1 MTSSTTRAFMAKKQ
15 STSFTQVATNLLN
28 VLQGYS
34 KTIRLLLVMLL
45 TLTVTTNA
53 WAEEVTYVFTSKDW
67 AAKIG
72 STAANWK
79 NNKAGAGFSN
89 NGIQVTTNATGANGT
104 SPISYNNIS
113 QIVVTYNTN
122 KSKGNG
128 TLSIKIGDNAVTT
141 NNWQYSGNADGT
153 SANFTSTFDYSSPQ
167 SGKVTLT
174 ANTTTNSI
182 YIVSIKI
189 VTSAGSG
196 STPDPCTTPAVA
208 WNTKP
213 ANGEVG
219 GSMTASVTTN
229 YSNGLTYSSSNQTVA
244 TVTNAG
250 VINYLSAGTTTI
262 TATVTGD
269 GTTICEG
276 PVSVQQEITVT
287 APAGGG
293 GDGECIWELV
303 TDASSLA
310 AGDEIV
316 IAAKDYNYAL
326 STTQNNNNRGQAAI
340 TKSGSTISEP
350 SNSVQILT
358 LEAGNKSNTFAF
370 YDDVNSGYLYAASSG
385 SNYLKTE
392 TKLSDNSSWTVS
404 IDGTATIK
412 ANGTNSRNVMQYNQ
426 SSSLFA
432 CYSSASQ
439 KALVIYKKVCTSSAP
454 TTYAVTYD
462 ENGADSGSVPIDAKS
477 PYEANASVTVLGNT
491 GNLAKTGYTFNG
503 WNTQANGQGTAYS
516 AGSTF
521 DITEDIT
528 LYAQWKAVSYTIT
541 YELDGGTNHA
551 SNPANYTIETATITL
566 QNPTKTGY
574 TFSGWYKE
582 STFTNKLTQ
591 ITNGS
596 TGNLT
601 LYAKWTANKYTITYT
616 DQGDVAFSG
625 THESG
630 YPTQHTY
637 GTATTLKSA
646 TKSGYN
652 FLGWFTTANCSGSA
666 ITQLGATEYT
676 GNITLYAKWEVAI
689 ITYTI
694 TWSIN
699 EETTSETYEQ
709 GATIEFPAVT
719 PCDGMDLVG
728 WTEIENYANETTAPS
743 DLLITATA
751 EKTTT
756 YYAVFAK
763 LVEDS
768 SAPYQL
774 VEADRADWS
783 GKYLIAYNDQTFADG
798 RIGGKT
804 ADGSIGE
811 TGHNIDLSSYIDGN
825 NIPSENGDPYH
836 LNLVSCE
843 GGGYLLQTQDGKYNY
858 YSSNAT
864 GLNANTKKDTAEP
877 YKLNVIFNNSN
888 DIQLALSG
896 DAAGSVFHHNPSD
909 QIFQFY
915 KNASM
920 SPVYLYRQ
928 NEVYRDYSTR
938 CKYTVTFDANGHGEA
953 PESQVVYKNELATEP
968 DEDPQDEGYNFQG
981 WYDNQQCTGNA
992 YDFATPIT
1000 DNITLYAKWTPC
1012 VYTITYKDQ
1021 GNATFSGSHESGNP
1035 TQHTYGTATT
1045 LKGATKTGYTFG
1057 GWYKEAACTNKV
1069 TSLGATEYTANIT
1082 LYAKWTVNSYT
1093 VTWNP
1098 NGGNWGGS
1106 TDSKKDT
1113 YNYGAT
1119 ITKPGDPTRDGYR
1132 FDGWGDVAGTMPA
1145 NNLEYTAQWTPVYTI
1160 TWSAAG
1166 EETTTTVTQGDAV
1179 VLPDTPTSCS
1189 DEYTTFVGWFTD
1201 AAGIETNPS
1210 NDLPG
1215 TQVTASTIPTGN
1227 TTYYAVWA
1235 DGSGNTSTVDELTR
1249 ETTGV
1254 SGTSYTSWSDK
1265 TASSSAVY
1273 AGQSAGGNDAIQLRS
1288 NNSNSG
1294 IITTTSGGKATKVS
1308 VTWNTNTADSRTL
1321 NVYGKNTAYSSP
1333 TDLYGDTAGTLI
1345 GTIVKGSSTELTI
1358 SGDYEYIGLRS
1369 ASGAMYLDEIQ
1380 ITWSSGVD
1388 PTGYISSCCQSK
1400 AVVTVTPQATELTLN
1415 IDGTAST
1422 NVNISQEGAGSGRYH
1437 QPIISPA
1444 EGASL
1449 NWEGEYKKN
1458 AYDLT
1463 FIATQIGTYTIT
1475 ADFTE
1480 TAAACP
1486 RYGTATINVVANPI
1500 LVVSEPTISS
1510 QCGTASVPVAVTIDS
1525 RYLTGSSLTAQ
1536 IATAGNGTFEICKTQ
1551 DGTFATTNLTEIAAG
1566 QDEKASET
1574 IYVRYV
1580 ADVDDITPAVGTLTI
1595 SDSTTTKI
1603 VTLNT
1608 TPTCGTSIR
1617 MTASDANSIR
1627 VTTANGQWTRTQTP
1641 IQLRGAYLLQ
1651 NLEAGQGAKVV
1662 LSSSNSNFKFVKPD
1676 VQSAGTATFE
1686 SEKITTE
1693 TWEQNIHLVYTPATY
1708 NANDTTTIIA
1718 KVITFGGNTE
1728 HASSTMEAYGR
1739 SFPETF
1745 VLALNTGDGW
1755 VALPADMT
1763 APYGTS
1769 CNTGVGTHDPYPIT
1783 VDDEANPTAATLAP
1797 ARAVYKGAARNTPM
1811 TNPWTIQLE
1820 SNKLTGYY
1828 LFGSNKANNT
1838 ISNSDQATGEG
1849 IKWALSTSDNIIYR
1863 LSQATVTEGQKLGYN
1878 ATAKHM
1884 GQYKS
1889 SASNYKYD
1897 FRVLPVEGTTCTY
1910 FITPELT
1917 LVSFDNNYITYTTP
1931 YDGTLNYKISADGG
1945 NTWTELT
1952 GVLDCKTLSFTL
1964 PVATYRGKTIVVK
1977 PNAAEEDC
1985 ITVSDPIVIPNPS
1998 IDRGETPWRYTG
2010 VVGKPFSDNSKSI
2023 TINDLQNALNVEII
2037 QQVTNSNISASITP
2051 EGVVTVSMDAADATE
2066 GEHKA
2071 VLEFTSAGAE
2081 AKQVGVVITIKSLAT
2096 QEFDGGNEYLFT
2108 ESTPI
2113 VLCHN
2118 EMISLGE
2125 TPTVYLSYPLYM
2137 NGSLITEL
2145 GQFNQTSLT
2154 LTDLTSGTS
2163 MAAVSREMNGN
2174 GVVKLTFGNSI
2185 TNDLIVGHMYRL
2197 SWENTNQVMTDQI
2210 GLPYTDCV
2218 MDFVFSENCDAP
2230 TALQACPVTNS
2241 GFTANWAPVQDCDGN
2256 VTVEVYTKGEVAT
2269 LLDKTSFSTTEV
2281 KALSANFTNEN
2292 WVTNK
2297 NNTTTGGP
2305 TISSNRLLISDVS
2318 TPTYYNLF
2326 SPPLSNF
2333 GSFDEST
2340 TYTIT
2345 ITLYQATNDAGAG
2358 AYFYVMDNGSDLKKS
2373 TIPTITDK
2381 TVLID
2386 EQSVTSKTLTNGTTT
2401 FTVQGLSKDD
2411 RIRLLGFE
2419 SGSIATEKK
2428 NVYISSIKIEGP
2440 GAGDVVATK
2449 NVSCA
2454 AGSVEITSLDANTQ
2468 YYYTVSDGANT
2479 SREIAVKT
2487 YNNDPQVKFY
2497 DDENKTKELVETVV
2511 VDGKTTTVFVTGQNI
2526 SGCES
2531 DDVVAYASS
2540 GYRVNSS
2547 ALVYDPKTATISG
2560 SIELTLTDPTITSGT
2575 LTIRDGVSQTYS
2587 LPIVSG
2593 SNIDLQVVEW
2603 KAGSAV
2609 VMYNG
2614 DPAQT
2619 ASVTINGS
2627 PAGSTQVKAAEKDVA
2642 VYELPVT
2649 GLSTSANKHLVI
2661 TIGANKA
2668 ILTIPQVV
2676 TGTTS
2681 VISPNSDLVIV
2692 KDGIFQVSGD
2702 LTLNN
2707 VTIYGGGTL
2716 LVPNGQTVNVNTLTM
2731 RVGAVE
2737 NGDYK
2742 NLYPQLQLKGTLTN
2756 TSGQI
2761 NLDYLTTNEFY
2772 YPLSVPYAVNIADIQ
2787 YPVDIYG
2794 ANVKSDNTGSFQF
2807 KYYDGAE
2814 RAAGRTG
2821 WIVLDETTN
2830 TTLNPNTGYAIW
2842 GIPKKVK
2849 VNGGTSTRQKFGIHR
2864 LPLVQTAA
2872 NMMTSETSS
2881 HLTTVNVYNGSKR
2894 DSDNGW
2900 NYLGNPFLSHYG
2912 NFTTADNVMKLGKL
2926 VWDEAQGAWV
2936 VTDEYQRYVVF
2947 TNDCQNY
2954 TAELA
2959 STTAIPAFSAFFIQA
2974 DQGGAIN
2981 FALPNV
2987 AAVQSIAARRS
2998 AEEDKEITTGI
3009 ILSGEKHSDRTG
3021 LLIADQFTEAYEFNA
3036 DLSKFDNQDM
3046 NLYTI
3051 APSGKLAFMAIN
3063 EELAKQTIPL
3073 GYSVSEDGMYTI
3085 AFDEQRYN
3093 RNDIYA
3099 LYLIDYDR
3107 NETTNLLHM
3116 DYDFYSETGANA
3128 ERFALQVAF
3137 APSTTTDVEYTQVG
3151 DILVSREG
3159 NTLLLDNLPSDATVT
3174 IYDAVGHL
3182 IEQHTATQLLQL
3194 TLQKGYYLLHIG
3206 NNQHSVVMD
3215 TFIP

>member
-1 MTSSTTRAFMAKKQ
+1 MKQVTIFNRLAAICKCSSMKNSACGAINKNRYYLFYII
-15 STSFTQVATNLLN
+15 L
-28 VLQGYS
+28 
-34 KTIRLLLVMLL
+34 LL
-45 TLTVTTNA
+45 TLGTGNA
-53 WAEEVTYVFTSKDW
+53 WGAEEVYKTALFGSSYNSQS
-67 AAKIG
+67 IG
-72 STAANWK
+72 SYTASWSATNDGFTVNLANA
-79 NNKAGAGFSN
+79 NNNN
-89 NGIQVTTNATGANGT
+89 NGWNYIKFGRKGSASVGTIITASAIDKAVTKVVLTIDALTASSINSITLYTSTSGSSYTSAGTFTKTKGAQTVTLSNPTPDLFYKIEVNCASGSANGLITISRVEYYADLTPTATYDVSWVVNGEEVEETKGINEGSKVTGLPADPEIDCSGKTFVGWSNQEVTDGKKPAVLFTDVANSPTITNNTTFYAVFAEAGGSSVVSWSKTDIANINDGDEVVVVMNNGTDYALYDKNGT
-104 SPISYNNIS
+104 SSAPTATSITVSNNQIASPSSELIWVIGKSGNDLTFYQDDTKKAWLYCTNDNNGVRVGTNANKTFTISGNYLRHTVTSRYVGIYNSQDWRCYTSTTTNIANQTLAFYKKTTTGGYQNYTTECSAPSEYTVTFNANGHGTAPDTQTVESGQKATEPTAPTATGYIFGGWYKESECTNKFDFNTSITADITLYAKWTPITYTVSFDNNGGTGTMAS
-113 QIVVTYNTN
+113 QTFTYNQ
-122 KSKGNG
+122 
-128 TLSIKIGDNAVTT
+128 A
-141 NNWQYSGNADGT
+141 Q
-153 SANFTSTFDYSSPQ
+153 
-167 SGKVTLT
+167 TLT
-174 ANTTTNSI
+174 ANTFT
-182 YIVSIKI
+182 
-189 VTSAGSG
+189 
-196 STPDPCTTPAVA
+196 
-208 WNTKP
+208 
-213 ANGEVG
+213 
-219 GSMTASVTTN
+219 
-229 YSNGLTYSSSNQTVA
+229 
-244 TVTNAG
+244 
-250 VINYLSAGTTTI
+250 
-262 TATVTGD
+262 
-269 GTTICEG
+269 
-276 PVSVQQEITVT
+276 
-287 APAGGG
+287 
-293 GDGECIWELV
+293 
-303 TDASSLA
+303 
-310 AGDEIV
+310 
-316 IAAKDYNYAL
+316 
-326 STTQNNNNRGQAAI
+326 R
-340 TKSGSTISEP
+340 
-350 SNSVQILT
+350 
-358 LEAGNKSNTFAF
+358 
-370 YDDVNSGYLYAASSG
+370 
-385 SNYLKTE
+385 
-392 TKLSDNSSWTVS
+392 
-404 IDGTATIK
+404 
-412 ANGTNSRNVMQYNQ
+412 
-426 SSSLFA
+426 
-432 CYSSASQ
+432 
-439 KALVIYKKVCTSSAP
+439 
-454 TTYAVTYD
+454 
-462 ENGADSGSVPIDAKS
+462 
-477 PYEANASVTVLGNT
+477 
-491 GNLAKTGYTFNG
+491 TGYTFNG
-503 WNTQANGQGTAYS
+503 WNTNSDGSGDSYTNSQSVKNLASTNGAT
-516 AGSTF
+516 
-521 DITEDIT
+521 IT
-528 LYAQWKAVSYTIT
+528 LYAQWKIQTFTVVF
-541 YELDGGTNHA
+541 DKNGGTGTMA
-551 SNPANYTIETATITL
+551 SQTFTYNQAQTLTANTFTR
-566 QNPTKTGY
+566 TGY
-574 TFSGWYKE
+574 TFNGWNTKSDGSGNSYTDKQ
-582 STFTNKLTQ
+582 SITLTAA
-591 ITNGS
+591 G
-596 TGNLT
+596 LT
-601 LYAKWTANKYTITYT
+601 LYAQWKANTYTVAFNANGGTGTMSNQSFTYGQSQSLTANAFTRTNYAFKNWNTKADGSGTAYT
-616 DQGDVAFSG
+616 DKQSVSNL
-625 THESG
+625 
-630 YPTQHTY
+630 
-637 GTATTLKSA
+637 TTTNA
-646 TKSGYN
+646 ETV
-652 FLGWFTTANCSGSA
+652 
-666 ITQLGATEYT
+666 
-676 GNITLYAKWEVAI
+676 TLYAQWIKA
-689 ITYTI
+689 
-694 TWSIN
+694 
-699 EETTSETYEQ
+699 
-709 GATIEFPAVT
+709 
-719 PCDGMDLVG
+719 
-728 WTEIENYANETTAPS
+728 
-743 DLLITATA
+743 
-751 EKTTT
+751 
-756 YYAVFAK
+756 
-763 LVEDS
+763 
-768 SAPYQL
+768 
-774 VEADRADWS
+774 
-783 GKYLIAYNDQTFADG
+783 
-798 RIGGKT
+798 
-804 ADGSIGE
+804 
-811 TGHNIDLSSYIDGN
+811 H
-825 NIPSENGDPYH
+825 
-836 LNLVSCE
+836 
-843 GGGYLLQTQDGKYNY
+843 
-858 YSSNAT
+858 
-864 GLNANTKKDTAEP
+864 
-877 YKLNVIFNNSN
+877 
-888 DIQLALSG
+888 
-896 DAAGSVFHHNPSD
+896 
-909 QIFQFY
+909 
-915 KNASM
+915 
-920 SPVYLYRQ
+920 
-928 NEVYRDYSTR
+928 
-938 CKYTVTFDANGHGEA
+938 TVT
-953 PESQVVYKNELATEP
+953 
-968 DEDPQDEGYNFQG
+968 
-981 WYDNQQCTGNA
+981 W
-992 YDFATPIT
+992 
-1000 DNITLYAKWTPC
+1000 
-1012 VYTITYKDQ
+1012 
-1021 GNATFSGSHESGNP
+1021 
-1035 TQHTYGTATT
+1035 
-1045 LKGATKTGYTFG
+1045 KGATYNGTQ
-1057 GWYKEAACTNKV
+1057 NV
-1069 TSLGATEYTANIT
+1069 
-1082 LYAKWTVNSYT
+1082 VN
-1093 VTWNP
+1093 
-1098 NGGNWGGS
+1098 
-1106 TDSKKDT
+1106 
-1113 YNYGAT
+1113 
-1119 ITKPGDPTRDGYR
+1119 
-1132 FDGWGDVAGTMPA
+1132 
-1145 NNLEYTAQWTPVYTI
+1145 
-1160 TWSAAG
+1160 
-1166 EETTTTVTQGDAV
+1166 GDAV
-1179 VLPDTPTSCS
+1179 GTLPEDEACS
-1189 DEYTTFVGWFTD
+1189 DTYTTFVGWYTKSS
-1201 AAGIETNPS
+1201 GVETNPS
-1210 NDLPG
+1210 AEPQG
-1215 TQVTASTIPTGN
+1215 EEVTAETKPTKDV
-1227 TTYYAVWA
+1227 TYYAVWA

-1254 SGTSYTSWSDK
+1254 SGTSYTSWSGK
-1265 TASSSAVY
+1265 KASSSAVY
-1273 AGQSAGGNDAIQLRS
+1273 AGQSAGSNDAIQLRS

-1308 VTWNTNTADSRTL
+1308 VTWNTNTADDRTL
-1321 NVYGKNTAYSSP
+1321 NVYGKNTTYSSP
-1333 TDLYGDTAGTLI
+1333 TDLYGDAAGTLI
-1345 GTIVKGSSTELTI
+1345 GTIVKGTSTELTI
-1358 SGDYEYIGLRS
+1358 SDDYEYIGLRS

-1388 PTGYISSCCQSK
+1388 PTGYISSCCQSQ
-1400 AVVTVTPQATELTLN
+1400 AVVTVAPQSTELALN

-1422 NVNISQEGAGSGRYH
+1422 NVHISQEGAGNGKYN
-1437 QPIISPA
+1437 QPTISPA

-1449 NWEGEYKKN
+1449 NWTGNYKQ
-1458 AYDLT
+1458 APYDLT
-1463 FIATQIGTYTIT
+1463 FTATKAGIYIIT

-1480 TAAACP
+1480 TEAACP

-1500 LVVSEPTISS
+1500 LVVSEHTISS

-1536 IATAGNGTFEICKTQ
+1536 VTTTEGNGQFEICKTEN
-1551 DGTFATTNLTEIAAG
+1551 GTFATTDLTGIAAG

-1580 ADVDDITPAVGTLTI
+1580 ADVDDITPAEGSLTI
-1595 SDSTTTKI
+1595 SDGTTTKT

-1662 LSSSNSNFKFVKPD
+1662 LTSSNSNFKFVKPD

-1693 TWEQNIHLVYTPATY
+1693 TWEQDIHLVYTPTTY
-1708 NANDTTTIIA
+1708 NANETTTIIA

-1745 VLALNTGDGW
+1745 VIALNTGDGW

-1783 VDDEANPTAATLAP
+1783 VNDEVNPTVATLVP

-1820 SNKLTGYY
+1820 SNELTGYY
-1828 LFGSNKANNT
+1828 LFGSNNTNNT
-1838 ISNSDQATGEG
+1838 ISNSYQATGEG

-1878 ATAKHM
+1878 GTNKVM

-1889 SASNYKYD
+1889 AAVTYKYD
-1897 FRVLPVEGTTCTY
+1897 FRILPIDGTTCTY
-1910 FITPELT
+1910 FVKPVLT
-1917 LVSFDNNYITYTTP
+1917 LVSFDDNNITYTTP

-2023 TINDLQNALNVEII
+2023 TINDLQNALNVAVI

-2051 EGVVTVSMDAADATE
+2051 EGVVTVSMDVADATE

-2081 AKQVGVVITIKSLAT
+2081 AKQVGVVITIKSLAL

-2185 TNDLIVGHMYRL
+2185 TDDLIVGHMYRL

-2256 VTVEVYTKGEVAT
+2256 VIVAVYTKGEVAT

-2281 KALSANFTNEN
+2281 KALSKDFTSTN

-2297 NNTTTGGP
+2297 NNTNAGDP
-2305 TISSNRLLISDVS
+2305 SISNNRLLISDVG

-2326 SPPLSNF
+2326 SPQLSNF

-2345 ITLYQATNDAGAG
+2345 ITLYQATYDAGAG

-2373 TIPTITDK
+2373 TTPTITDK

-2386 EQSVTSKTLTNGTTT
+2386 EQSVTSKKLTNGTTT
-2401 FTVQGLSKDD
+2401 FTVKGLSNDD

-2419 SGSIATEKK
+2419 SSSIATDKK

-2454 AGSVEITSLDANTQ
+2454 AGSVEFTGLDANTQ

-2531 DDVVAYASS
+2531 DDVVAYASN
-2540 GYRVNSS
+2540 GYRVNCS
-2547 ALVYDPKTATISG
+2547 ALVYDPKTAIISG

-2742 NLYPQLQLKGTLTN
+2742 NLYPQLQLKGTLNN
-2756 TSGQI
+2756 TSGRI

-2794 ANVKSDNTGSFQF
+2794 ANVKADNKGSFQF

-2842 GIPKKVK
+2842 GIPKKI
-2849 VNGGTSTRQKFGIHR
+2849 NGTRQKFGIHR
-2864 LPLVQTAA
+2864 LPLKQTAA
-2872 NMMTSETSS
+2872 DMMISEKAS
-2881 HLTTVNVYNGSKR
+2881 HEATVKVYNGSKR

-2912 NFTTADNVMKLGKL
+2912 DFTTNDNVMKLGKL
-2926 VWDEAQGAWV
+2926 VWDEEQGAWV

-2959 STTAIPAFSAFFIQA
+2959 STTAIPSFSAFFIQA

-2981 FALPNV
+2981 FASPNV

-3009 ILSGEKHSDRTG
+3009 ILSSENLSDRTG
-3021 LLIADQFTEAYEFNA
+3021 LLIADEFTEAYEFNA

-3051 APSGKLAFMAIN
+3051 SSSGKLAFMAIN
-3063 EELAKQTIPL
+3063 EDLAKQTIPL
-3073 GYSVSEDGMYTI
+3073 GYSVSTDGMYTI
-3085 AFDEQRYN
+3085 AFDEQRYH

-3107 NETTNLLHM
+3107 NETTNLLHL
-3116 DYDFYSETGANA
+3116 DYHFYSETGANA

-3159 NTLLLDNLPSDATVT
+3159 NTLQLDNLPSDATVT
-3174 IYDAVGHL
+3174 VYDAVGHL

-3206 NNQHSVVMD
+3206 NNQHSVVID

>member
-1 MTSSTTRAFMAKKQ
+1 MKQ
-15 STSFTQVATNLLN
+15 STSFAQVATNQFDYLSNALCAN
-28 VLQGYS
+28 TPPCKKHSSSRKFLTLS
-34 KTIRLLLVMLL
+34 ISLRLLLVMFVA
-45 TLTVTTNA
+45 LTVSANVWGADVTIKVSSDTWTNTGTSGSGGTTKVSKSG
-53 WAEEVTYVFTSKDW
+53 VTVSSDKGYKDGTTAIREYSGGDITVSSNDNITKIVFTSTANKDSKYGPNCIALKLGSAGTYTTLSNSKLGTW
-67 AAKIG
+67 TGTAKSITFTCSAQFRWTQVVVTTASATKYTVTLVPGSGSVTNTELEGASVDLPTPTLDCGDWEFAGWKTTSAVTTETTTEPTLIAAGTYKPASNITLYAVYQRTEETEGGDSTPTEVSKTYTFSEYEVGTQYAEETYELDDDVTINIKGCHINTQLRVYGGQPGIVISEELPGRIVSMGFNMGYKADNLVVSG
-72 STAANWK
+72 STDGTSWNEVGRISTTTSYK
-79 NNKAGAGFSN
+79 DYTLDFEETNYTYFKLNVEGSN
-89 NGIQVTTNATGANGT
+89 QIRIAKMSITYESTSGGGSSSTTYYHSTPECITETVVTLNPNGGTGSMADVTTE
-104 SPISYNNIS
+104 
-113 QIVVTYNTN
+113 
-122 KSKGNG
+122 NG
-128 TLSIKIGDNAVTT
+128 TLTLPKCTFTREGYTFAGWATSASGEVAFADEEVVSNWDADITELFAKWTAKTITITWDANGGSVNPTTSTYTYNGTPVELPIPTRANYTFNGWFTAASGGTQVTEVGTT
-141 NNWQYSGNADGT
+141 NKPTEDVTYYAQWTSNKTATSLSWSAATYSATIDVDN
-153 SANFTSTFDYSSPQ
+153 TFP
-167 SGKVTLT
+167 TLT
-174 ANTTTNSI
+174 KS
-182 YIVSIKI
+182 
-189 VTSAGSG
+189 
-196 STPDPCTTPAVA
+196 PADLSPIA
-208 WNTKP
+208 
-213 ANGEVG
+213 
-219 GSMTASVTTN
+219 
-229 YSNGLTYSSSNQTVA
+229 YSSSNTGVA
-244 TVTNAG
+244 TIDENGNITLLKKG
-250 VINYLSAGTTTI
+250 ETTI
-262 TATVTGD
+262 TATFEETATHTGATASYTLTVHSSNCRWVETEIGD
-269 GTTICEG
+269 IDSGDEVVIAMEKEGHFYALDYSNENKDYPPATKISVIGNEITGTIAEAIQWNISGNATNGYIIYPNGTTDTWLFCSKSYVRIGTNSNKVFTIENG
-276 PVSVQQEITVT
+276 YLKRTNLEETWSKYVGVSISTSSWRHYDNTTSVIKDQTLKFYKKECLPTGKYWINYDLTNVVCTDDPIKNKISTDNNAVELNFKATGEHNELPTTIIVTNGSTTLAKNTDYTWEDGVLTILNPSQITDNITISIAAQKRKYTITFNANGHGT
-287 APAGGG
+287 APA
-293 GDGECIWELV
+293 
-303 TDASSLA
+303 AQS
-310 AGDEIV
+310 V
-316 IAAKDYNYAL
+316 IAEGTA
-326 STTQNNNNRGQAAI
+326 
-340 TKSGSTISEP
+340 SEP
-350 SNSVQILT
+350 T
-358 LEAGNKSNTFAF
+358 APEA
-370 YDDVNSGYLYAASSG
+370 
-385 SNYLKTE
+385 
-392 TKLSDNSSWTVS
+392 
-404 IDGTATIK
+404 
-412 ANGTNSRNVMQYNQ
+412 
-426 SSSLFA
+426 
-432 CYSSASQ
+432 
-439 KALVIYKKVCTSSAP
+439 
-454 TTYAVTYD
+454 
-462 ENGADSGSVPIDAKS
+462 
-477 PYEANASVTVLGNT
+477 
-491 GNLAKTGYTFNG
+491 TGYTFVG
-503 WNTQANGQGTAYS
+503 WCTDSECTKV
-516 AGSTF
+516 F
-521 DITEDIT
+521 DFDTPITGNIT
-528 LYAQWKAVSYTIT
+528 LTAKWKIITYNIT
-541 YELDGGTNHA
+541 YEGLEGATH
-551 SNPANYTIETATITL
+551 SNPSTYNVETATITFTTPS
-566 QNPTKTGY
+566 NREDYVFK
-574 TFSGWYKE
+574 GWTPASIAK
-582 STFTNKLTQ
+582 
-591 ITNGS
+591 GS
-596 TGNLT
+596 TGD
-601 LYAKWTANKYTITYT
+601 K
-616 DQGDVAFSG
+616 
-625 THESG
+625 
-630 YPTQHTY
+630 
-637 GTATTLKSA
+637 
-646 TKSGYN
+646 
-652 FLGWFTTANCSGSA
+652 
-666 ITQLGATEYT
+666 
-676 GNITLYAKWEVAI
+676 
-689 ITYTI
+689 
-694 TWSIN
+694 
-699 EETTSETYEQ
+699 
-709 GATIEFPAVT
+709 
-719 PCDGMDLVG
+719 
-728 WTEIENYANETTAPS
+728 
-743 DLLITATA
+743 
-751 EKTTT
+751 
-756 YYAVFAK
+756 
-763 LVEDS
+763 
-768 SAPYQL
+768 
-774 VEADRADWS
+774 
-783 GKYLIAYNDQTFADG
+783 
-798 RIGGKT
+798 
-804 ADGSIGE
+804 
-811 TGHNIDLSSYIDGN
+811 
-825 NIPSENGDPYH
+825 
-836 LNLVSCE
+836 
-843 GGGYLLQTQDGKYNY
+843 
-858 YSSNAT
+858 
-864 GLNANTKKDTAEP
+864 
-877 YKLNVIFNNSN
+877 
-888 DIQLALSG
+888 
-896 DAAGSVFHHNPSD
+896 
-909 QIFQFY
+909 
-915 KNASM
+915 
-920 SPVYLYRQ
+920 
-928 NEVYRDYSTR
+928 
-938 CKYTVTFDANGHGEA
+938 TVTAQWIKA
-953 PESQVVYKNELATEP
+953 
-968 DEDPQDEGYNFQG
+968 
-981 WYDNQQCTGNA
+981 
-992 YDFATPIT
+992 
-1000 DNITLYAKWTPC
+1000 
-1012 VYTITYKDQ
+1012 
-1021 GNATFSGSHESGNP
+1021 
-1035 TQHTYGTATT
+1035 HTVTW
-1045 LKGATKTGYTFG
+1045 KGATYNGTQ
-1057 GWYKEAACTNKV
+1057 NV
-1069 TSLGATEYTANIT
+1069 
-1082 LYAKWTVNSYT
+1082 VN
-1093 VTWNP
+1093 
-1098 NGGNWGGS
+1098 
-1106 TDSKKDT
+1106 
-1113 YNYGAT
+1113 
-1119 ITKPGDPTRDGYR
+1119 
-1132 FDGWGDVAGTMPA
+1132 
-1145 NNLEYTAQWTPVYTI
+1145 
-1160 TWSAAG
+1160 
-1166 EETTTTVTQGDAV
+1166 GDAV
-1179 VLPDTPTSCS
+1179 GTLPEDVACS
-1189 DEYTTFVGWFTD
+1189 DTYTTFIGWYTKSS
-1201 AAGIETNPS
+1201 GVETNPS
-1210 NDLPG
+1210 AEPQG
-1215 TQVTASTIPTGN
+1215 EEVTAETQPTKDV
-1227 TTYYAVWA
+1227 TYYAVWA

-1254 SGTSYTSWSDK
+1254 SGTSYTSWSGK
-1265 TASSSAVY
+1265 TSNSLAVY

-1308 VTWNTNTADSRTL
+1308 VTWNINTADDRTL

-1333 TDLYGDTAGTLI
+1333 TDLYGDAAGTLI
-1345 GTIVKGSSTELTI
+1345 GTIVRGTSTELTI

-1388 PTGYISSCCQSK
+1388 PTGYISSCCQSQ
-1400 AVVTVTPQATELTLN
+1400 AVVTVAPQTTELALN

-1422 NVNISQEGAGSGRYH
+1422 NVHISQEGAGNGKYN
-1437 QPIISPA
+1437 QPTISPA

-1449 NWEGEYKKN
+1449 NWTGNYKQ
-1458 AYDLT
+1458 APYDLT
-1463 FIATQIGTYTIT
+1463 FTATQIGTYTIT

-1480 TAAACP
+1480 TEAACP

-1500 LVVSEPTISS
+1500 LVVSQPTITS
-1510 QCGTASVPVAVTIDS
+1510 QCGTAGDPVAVTIDS
-1525 RYLTGSSLTAQ
+1525 RYLTVENLTAQ
-1536 IATAGNGTFEICKTQ
+1536 VATTTVNGQFEICKTEN
-1551 DGTFATTNLTEIAAG
+1551 GTFATTNLTGIAAG

-1595 SDSTTTKI
+1595 SDGTTTKT

-1662 LSSSNSNFKFVKPD
+1662 LTSSNSNFKFVKPD

-1693 TWEQNIHLVYTPATY
+1693 TWEQNIHLVYTPTTY
-1708 NANDTTTIIA
+1708 DANETTTITA

-1820 SNKLTGYY
+1820 SNELTGYY

-1849 IKWALSTSDNIIYR
+1849 IKWALSTSDNITYQ
-1863 LSQATVTEGQKLGYN
+1863 LSQTTVTEGQKLGYN
-1878 ATAKHM
+1878 GTNKVM
-1884 GQYKS
+1884 GQYR
-1889 SASNYKYD
+1889 SAAVTYKYD
-1897 FRVLPVEGTTCTY
+1897 FRILPIDGTICTY
-1910 FITPELT
+1910 FVKPVLT
-1917 LVSFDNNYITYTTP
+1917 LVSFDDNNITYTTP

-2023 TINDLQNALNVEII
+2023 TINDLQNALNVAVI

-2051 EGVVTVSMDAADATE
+2051 EGVVTISMDAEDATE

-2081 AKQVGVVITIKSLAT
+2081 TQRVGVVITIKSLAL

-2185 TNDLIVGHMYRL
+2185 TDDLIVGHMYRL

-2230 TALQACPVTNS
+2230 TALAACPITQT
-2241 GFTANWAPVQDCDGN
+2241 GFTANWIDAADCTGD
-2256 VTVEVYTKGEVAT
+2256 VTVDVYTKSEGKEMWSIDYTQTPT
-2269 LLDKTSFSTTEV
+2269 LNVWTFAGLSQMQEKGGWYCANTSNSAQISYTSAGIQISKASTYGQLYSPTFANMSNVPNDLANTEV
-2281 KALSANFTNEN
+2281 TISITHISASDGTYKFRIYAVETTDAKANVPYAK
-2292 WVTNK
+2292 NK
-2297 NNTTTGGP
+2297 MYDVYFNGSNTKSSYLELTGGN
-2305 TISSNRLLISDVS
+2305 T
-2318 TPTYYNLF
+2318 
-2326 SPPLSNF
+2326 
-2333 GSFDEST
+2333 ET
-2340 TYTIT
+2340 TSTIT
-2345 ITLYQATNDAGAG
+2345 IKGLTSTSHILLYGN
-2358 AYFYVMDNGSDLKKS
+2358 
-2373 TIPTITDK
+2373 
-2381 TVLID
+2381 
-2386 EQSVTSKTLTNGTTT
+2386 QSSKTGPRIKQFVIKNASSNNSVDTKTASCSAGSTE
-2401 FTVQGLSKDD
+2401 FTGLS
-2411 RIRLLGFE
+2411 
-2419 SGSIATEKK
+2419 S
-2428 NVYISSIKIEGP
+2428 
-2440 GAGDVVATK
+2440 
-2449 NVSCA
+2449 
-2454 AGSVEITSLDANTQ
+2454 NTT
-2468 YYYTVSDGANT
+2468 YYYTVSDGTNT
-2479 SREIAVKT
+2479 SNEIAVKT

-2497 DDENKTKELVETVV
+2497 NDENNTKELIETVV

-2531 DDVVAYASS
+2531 DDVVAYASN
-2540 GYRVNSS
+2540 GYRVNCS

-2575 LTIRDGVSQTYS
+2575 LTIRDGVNQTYS
-2587 LPIVSG
+2587 LPIISG
-2593 SNIDLQVVEW
+2593 SNMELQVVEW

-2731 RVGAVE
+2731 RVGGVE
-2737 NGDYK
+2737 DRQYK

-2761 NLDYLTTNEFY
+2761 NLDYLTTNDFY
-2772 YPLSVPYAVNIADIQ
+2772 YPLSVPYSVTIAHIQ

-2794 ANVKSDNTGSFQF
+2794 ANVASDNTGSFQF

-2814 RAAGRTG
+2814 RAAGKTG
-2821 WIVLDETTN
+2821 WIVLDEETN
-2830 TTLNPNTGYAIW
+2830 TTLEPNKGYAIW

-2849 VNGGTSTRQKFGIHR
+2849 VNGGESTRQKFGIHR
-2864 LPLVQTAA
+2864 LPLIKAA
-2872 NMMTSETSS
+2872 NDMMKSEKDP
-2881 HLTTVNVYNGSKR
+2881 HETTVYDYNGSKR
-2894 DSDNGW
+2894 DSDSGW
-2900 NYLGNPFLSHYG
+2900 NYLGNPYLSHYG
-2912 NFTTADNVMKLGKL
+2912 VTTDDKVMKLGKL
-2926 VWDEAQGAWV
+2926 VWDEAQGAWLP
-2936 VTDEYQRYVVF
+2936 TETEHRYVVF

-2954 TAELA
+2954 TAERA

-2981 FALPNV
+2981 FTSPNV
-2987 AAVQSIAARRS
+2987 ATPQSLAARRS
-2998 AEEDKEITTGI
+2998 EEESKEITTGI

-3051 APSGKLAFMAIN
+3051 SPNGKLAFMAIN

-3073 GYSVSEDGMYTI
+3073 GYSVSTDGMYTI
-3085 AFDEQRYN
+3085 AFDEQRYS

-3116 DYDFYSETGANA
+3116 DYNFYSETGAHA

-3137 APSTTTDVEYTQVG
+3137 APNTSTDVEYTQVG
-3151 DILVSREG
+3151 DVLLSREG
-3159 NTLLLDNLPSDATVT
+3159 NTLRLDNLPSDATVT
-3174 IYDAVGHL
+3174 VYDAVGHL
-3182 IEQHTATQLLQL
+3182 VEQHTASQLLQL

-3206 NNQHSVVMD
+3206 NNQNSVVID

>member
-1 MTSSTTRAFMAKKQ
+1 MKNFNSIFNQLTAMPKRLAMVLTVLFTLGVGSMLGAEVTFTTDAYNGKGGDSGTGGSATSTSSGVTITSTKAYYTSAHIREYSGGTITVSSSNNITKIVFTSTASGTNSNGPGKISLNSGGGRYSYSGTAGTWTGS
-15 STSFTQVATNLLN
+15 STSIKFNCTAQFRWTKIVVTTEDASCTEPTITFSDGTYTVGASALDLSTLFSSDSDGAVTYSVTSANGTGATISDNKFTATAAGSATVTATQVADGTYCDGSATATITVNKQQTTITLSEAGSTRNPSGTFYVGESYALPSSTDAKCGDKTFVGWSTVTIDNLAGKPASDFYERGASVTLGANNTFYAVFAESGGGLSDANEVLLN
-28 VLQGYS
+28 YEGGTSSNLNNTEGLSVSGNGADYAESNAPYRVKLDGTGDYILYYNES
-34 KTIRLLLVMLL
+34 KPYISQVFFKVKMIGGGDDSKITIKTSDDGKNYTAQSECTISGSQNTVKTFLVDINTYAKYVQLYFTKGSNVGFGPLIIYTKSSSFQNYTTECGSQTDCSLL
-45 TLTVTTNA
+45 TFATNIAANHTATYTQNTSATALTVSAKYDGNTTG
-53 WAEEVTYVFTSKDW
+53 VTYQWYSNTSRSNTD
-67 AAKIG
+67 G
-72 STAANWK
+72 TAID
-79 NNKAGAGFSN
+79 GATSASYTP
-89 NGIQVTTNATGANGT
+89 IISATGTKYYYCEATYDKCTIT
-104 SPISYNNIS
+104 SNVAT
-113 QIVVTYNTN
+113 VVVYAAIITYT
-122 KSKGNG
+122 
-128 TLSIKIGDNAVTT
+128 V
-141 NNWQYSGNADGT
+141 
-153 SANFTSTFDYSSPQ
+153 TFDSD
-167 SGKVTLT
+167 G
-174 ANTTTNSI
+174 
-182 YIVSIKI
+182 
-189 VTSAGSG
+189 GS
-196 STPDPCTTPAVA
+196 AVA
-208 WNTKP
+208 SQTIEDEKKATKP
-213 ANGEVG
+213 ADPTKNGYEFAG
-219 GSMTASVTTN
+219 W
-229 YSNGLTYSSSNQTVA
+229 YNGNTEFDFNTS
-244 TVTNAG
+244 
-250 VINYLSAGTTTI
+250 I
-262 TATVTGD
+262 TGD
-269 GTTICEG
+269 
-276 PVSVQQEITVT
+276 
-287 APAGGG
+287 
-293 GDGECIWELV
+293 
-303 TDASSLA
+303 
-310 AGDEIV
+310 
-316 IAAKDYNYAL
+316 
-326 STTQNNNNRGQAAI
+326 
-340 TKSGSTISEP
+340 
-350 SNSVQILT
+350 LT
-358 LEAGNKSNTFAF
+358 L
-370 YDDVNSGYLYAASSG
+370 
-385 SNYLKTE
+385 
-392 TKLSDNSSWTVS
+392 
-404 IDGTATIK
+404 K
-412 ANGTNSRNVMQYNQ
+412 A
-426 SSSLFA
+426 
-432 CYSSASQ
+432 
-439 KALVIYKKVCTSSAP
+439 K
-454 TTYAVTYD
+454 
-462 ENGADSGSVPIDAKS
+462 
-477 PYEANASVTVLGNT
+477 
-491 GNLAKTGYTFNG
+491 
-503 WNTQANGQGTAYS
+503 WN
-516 AGSTF
+516 
-521 DITEDIT
+521 I
-528 LYAQWKAVSYTIT
+528 IT
-541 YELDGGTNHA
+541 YNIEYTGLEGATH
-551 SNPANYTIETATITL
+551 SNPATYTIETATITFTAPS
-566 QNPTKTGY
+566 NRDGY
-574 TFSGWYKE
+574 VFKGWTPASIAK
-582 STFTNKLTQ
+582 
-591 ITNGS
+591 GS
-596 TGNLT
+596 TGD
-601 LYAKWTANKYTITYT
+601 K
-616 DQGDVAFSG
+616 
-625 THESG
+625 
-630 YPTQHTY
+630 
-637 GTATTLKSA
+637 
-646 TKSGYN
+646 
-652 FLGWFTTANCSGSA
+652 
-666 ITQLGATEYT
+666 
-676 GNITLYAKWEVAI
+676 
-689 ITYTI
+689 
-694 TWSIN
+694 
-699 EETTSETYEQ
+699 
-709 GATIEFPAVT
+709 
-719 PCDGMDLVG
+719 
-728 WTEIENYANETTAPS
+728 
-743 DLLITATA
+743 
-751 EKTTT
+751 
-756 YYAVFAK
+756 
-763 LVEDS
+763 
-768 SAPYQL
+768 
-774 VEADRADWS
+774 
-783 GKYLIAYNDQTFADG
+783 
-798 RIGGKT
+798 
-804 ADGSIGE
+804 
-811 TGHNIDLSSYIDGN
+811 
-825 NIPSENGDPYH
+825 
-836 LNLVSCE
+836 
-843 GGGYLLQTQDGKYNY
+843 
-858 YSSNAT
+858 
-864 GLNANTKKDTAEP
+864 
-877 YKLNVIFNNSN
+877 
-888 DIQLALSG
+888 
-896 DAAGSVFHHNPSD
+896 
-909 QIFQFY
+909 
-915 KNASM
+915 
-920 SPVYLYRQ
+920 
-928 NEVYRDYSTR
+928 
-938 CKYTVTFDANGHGEA
+938 TVTAQWIKA
-953 PESQVVYKNELATEP
+953 
-968 DEDPQDEGYNFQG
+968 
-981 WYDNQQCTGNA
+981 
-992 YDFATPIT
+992 
-1000 DNITLYAKWTPC
+1000 
-1012 VYTITYKDQ
+1012 
-1021 GNATFSGSHESGNP
+1021 
-1035 TQHTYGTATT
+1035 HTVTW
-1045 LKGATKTGYTFG
+1045 KGATFNGTQ
-1057 GWYKEAACTNKV
+1057 NV
-1069 TSLGATEYTANIT
+1069 
-1082 LYAKWTVNSYT
+1082 VN
-1093 VTWNP
+1093 
-1098 NGGNWGGS
+1098 
-1106 TDSKKDT
+1106 
-1113 YNYGAT
+1113 
-1119 ITKPGDPTRDGYR
+1119 
-1132 FDGWGDVAGTMPA
+1132 
-1145 NNLEYTAQWTPVYTI
+1145 
-1160 TWSAAG
+1160 
-1166 EETTTTVTQGDAV
+1166 GDAV
-1179 VLPDTPTSCS
+1179 GTLPEDEACS
-1189 DEYTTFVGWFTD
+1189 DTYTTFVGWYTKSS
-1201 AAGIETNPS
+1201 GVETNPS
-1210 NDLPG
+1210 AEPQG
-1215 TQVTASTIPTGN
+1215 EEVTAETKPTKDV
-1227 TTYYAVWA
+1227 TYYAVWA
-1235 DGSGNTSTVDELTR
+1235 DGSGNTTTVDHLTR
-1249 ETTGV
+1249 ATTGV
-1254 SGTSYTSWSDK
+1254 ESTTYTSWSGK
-1265 TASSSAVY
+1265 TANSSAVY

-1308 VTWNTNTADSRTL
+1308 VTWNSSTTDGRTL
-1321 NVYGKNTAYSSP
+1321 NVYGKNSAYTEA
-1333 TDLYGDTAGTLI
+1333 TDLYNNSNQGTLL
-1345 GTIVKGSSTELTI
+1345 GTIVKGTSTELII

-1388 PTGYISSCCQSK
+1388 PTAYISSCCQSQ
-1400 AVVTVTPQATELTLN
+1400 AVVTVAPQATELALN

-1422 NVNISQEGAGSGRYH
+1422 TVNISQEGAGNGRYH

-1449 NWEGEYKKN
+1449 NWTGEYKQK

-1463 FIATQIGTYTIT
+1463 FTATQIGTYTIT

-1480 TAAACP
+1480 TEAACP

-1536 IATAGNGTFEICKTQ
+1536 VATTAGNGQFEICKTEN
-1551 DGTFATTNLTEIAAG
+1551 GTFTTTNLTNIEAGKDDKESEI
-1566 QDEKASET
+1566 

-1580 ADVDDITPAVGTLTI
+1580 AGVDDITPAEGSLTI
-1595 SDSTTTKI
+1595 YDGTTTKT

-1662 LSSSNSNFKFVKPD
+1662 LTSSNSNFKFVKPD

-1693 TWEQNIHLVYTPATY
+1693 TWEQNIHLVYTPTTY
-1708 NANDTTTIIA
+1708 NANETTTITA

-1745 VLALNTGDGW
+1745 VLALNTSDGW

-1769 CNTGVGTHDPYPIT
+1769 CNTGVGTHDPYPVT

-1811 TNPWTIQLE
+1811 TNPWTIQFE
-1820 SNKLTGYY
+1820 SNELTGYY

-1849 IKWALSTSDNIIYR
+1849 IKWALSTSDNITYQ
-1863 LSQATVTEGQKLGYN
+1863 LSQTTVTEGQKLGYN
-1878 ATAKHM
+1878 GTNKVM
-1884 GQYKS
+1884 GQYR
-1889 SASNYKYD
+1889 SAAVTYKYD
-1897 FRVLPVEGTTCTY
+1897 FRILPIDGTICTY
-1910 FITPELT
+1910 FVKPVLT
-1917 LVSFDNNYITYTTP
+1917 LVSFDDNNITYTTP

-2096 QEFDGGNEYLFT
+2096 QEFDGGNEVFT
-2108 ESTPI
+2108 ISTPI

-2118 EMISLGE
+2118 EMVSSGE

-2137 NGSLITEL
+2137 NGSLITEV

-2185 TNDLIVGHMYRL
+2185 TDDLIVGHMYRL

-2281 KALSANFTNEN
+2281 KALSKDFTSTN

-2297 NNTTTGGP
+2297 NNTNAGDP
-2305 TISSNRLLISDVS
+2305 SISNNRLLISEVS

-2326 SPPLSNF
+2326 SPQLSNF

-2386 EQSVTSKTLTNGTTT
+2386 EQSVTSKKLTYGTTT
-2401 FTVQGLSKDD
+2401 FTVKGLSSDD

-2419 SGSIATEKK
+2419 SSSIASEKK

-2449 NVSCA
+2449 NVSCV

-2531 DDVVAYASS
+2531 DDVVAYASN
-2540 GYRVNSS
+2540 GYRVNCS

-2560 SIELTLTDPTITSGT
+2560 FVELSLTDPTVISGT
-2575 LTIRDGVSQTYS
+2575 LTIKDGVNQTYS
-2587 LPIVSG
+2587 LPIISG
-2593 SNIDLQVVEW
+2593 SNMELQVVEW
-2603 KAGSAV
+2603 KVGSAV

-2614 DPAQT
+2614 DPEQT
-2619 ASVTINGS
+2619 AQMTINGVVV
-2627 PAGSTQVKAAEKDVA
+2627 GSVTLSDAQKDIA
-2642 VYELPVT
+2642 VYELPFADLNT
-2649 GLSTSANKHLVI
+2649 NPNQYLTI
-2661 TIGANKA
+2661 TINGKKTLIQAPYIVSAGNLSVVLAN
-2668 ILTIPQVV
+2668 T
-2676 TGTTS
+2676 
-2681 VISPNSDLVIV
+2681 DLVV
-2692 KDGIFQVSGD
+2692 LKGQTFTANGEA
-2702 LTLNN
+2702 LNN
-2707 VTIYGGGTL
+2707 VTVYGGGK
-2716 LVPNGQTVNVNTLTM
+2716 LVVPADKGLGVNTLTM
-2731 RVGAVE
+2731 RVGGVE
-2737 NGDYK
+2737 DGNYK

-2772 YPLSVPYAVNIADIQ
+2772 YPLSVPYPVTIADIQ
-2787 YPVDIYG
+2787 YPVEIYG
-2794 ANVKSDNTGSFQF
+2794 ANVKSNNTGSFQF

-2821 WIVLDETTN
+2821 WIVLDESQN
-2830 TTLNPNTGYAIW
+2830 STLNPNTGYAIW
-2842 GIPKKVK
+2842 GIPMKI
-2849 VNGGTSTRQKFGIHR
+2849 NGTRQKFGIHR
-2864 LPLVQTAA
+2864 LPLKQTAA
-2872 NMMTSETSS
+2872 KMMENEQKS
-2881 HLTTVNVYNGSKR
+2881 HETTVNVYNGSNR

-2912 NFTTADNVMKLGKL
+2912 DFTTDADVMKLGKL
-2926 VWDEAQGAWV
+2926 VWDEEQGAWV

-2981 FALPNV
+2981 FASPNV
-2987 AAVQSIAARRS
+2987 AAVQSLAARRS

-3009 ILSGEKHSDRTG
+3009 ILSSEMLSDRTG
-3021 LLIADQFTEAYEFNA
+3021 LLIADEFTEAYEFNA

-3051 APSGKLAFMAIN
+3051 SPSGKLAFMAIN

-3073 GYSVSEDGMYTI
+3073 GYSVSADGMYTI

-3093 RNDIYA
+3093 RDDIYA

-3107 NETTNLLHM
+3107 NETTNLLHL
-3116 DYDFYSETGANA
+3116 DYHFYSETGANA

-3137 APSTTTDVEYTQVG
+3137 APNTSTDVEYTQVG
-3151 DILVSREG
+3151 DILLSREG
-3159 NTLLLDNLPSDATVT
+3159 NTLRLDNLPSDATVT

>member
-1 MTSSTTRAFMAKKQ
+1 MITFTRCAFIAKQ
-15 STSFTQVATNLLN
+15 ACATFSQVVQKITPPIANNFLKFFFALFA
-28 VLQGYS
+28 
-34 KTIRLLLVMLL
+34 IL
-45 TLTVTTNA
+45 TLNAATA
-53 WAEEVTYVFTSKDW
+53 WAEEETISFDNCVSNGSGTTLTLTWDDNESCTIKQEKSNAQSNVNSSYQNPPRWYAEHIITFTP
-67 AAKIG
+67 
-72 STAANWK
+72 K
-79 NNKAGAGFSN
+79 NNCT
-89 NGIQVTTNATGANGT
+89 IT
-104 SPISYNNIS
+104 
-113 QIVVTYNTN
+113 
-122 KSKGNG
+122 
-128 TLSIKIGDNAVTT
+128 
-141 NNWQYSGNADGT
+141 
-153 SANFTSTFDYSSPQ
+153 
-167 SGKVTLT
+167 
-174 ANTTTNSI
+174 
-182 YIVSIKI
+182 KI
-189 VTSAGSG
+189 VISTSSNKNGQDITCVTGSG
-196 STPDPCTTPAVA
+196 S
-208 WNTKP
+208 
-213 ANGEVG
+213 
-219 GSMTASVTTN
+219 
-229 YSNGLTYSSSNQTVA
+229 
-244 TVTNAG
+244 
-250 VINYLSAGTTTI
+250 
-262 TATVTGD
+262 
-269 GTTICEG
+269 
-276 PVSVQQEITVT
+276 
-287 APAGGG
+287 
-293 GDGECIWELV
+293 
-303 TDASSLA
+303 
-310 AGDEIV
+310 
-316 IAAKDYNYAL
+316 
-326 STTQNNNNRGQAAI
+326 I
-340 TKSGSTISEP
+340 TKSGNKTTITGSWDSDLQLKMGTQCQSPTVVITYEKTSTPPTPATI
-350 SNSVQILT
+350 T
-358 LEAGNKSNTFAF
+358 LSEAGVERSITGKNVGEQYELPSTSSQTCGTKTF
-370 YDDVNSGYLYAASSG
+370 VGWSTKIIENSPTKPTAATYFEPDASVT
-385 SNYLKTE
+385 L
-392 TKLSDNSSWTVS
+392 
-404 IDGTATIK
+404 A
-412 ANGTNSRNVMQYNQ
+412 
-426 SSSLFA
+426 
-432 CYSSASQ
+432 ASQ
-439 KALVIYKKVCTSSAP
+439 KFYAVFAESGGTPTTTWPKTDIANIKSTDEVAITMSKGELMWALSSSKGTDAAPDAILVEQGNLEFAGALLWNIQNDEGDLTIYPNGTSSKWLYCTNTNNGVRVGTNTDKTFTISGNYLQHTATSRYIGVYTTNPDWRCYTSTTGNSNIAGQTLAFYKKTTTSGYKNYTTECAQTDCSLLKFTSNIAANQTAAYAQNATANTLTVSAEYDGNSTGVTYQWYSNTTNSNTNGTLITNATSASYKP
-454 TTYAVTYD
+454 STTEVGTTYYYCVATYD
-462 ENGADSGSVPIDAKS
+462 ECTITSNVATIVVNPTYTVTFDSDGGSAVTGQTIEKGKTATKPENPEKAGHTFVGWYNGDTEFDFDTPI
-477 PYEANASVTVLGNT
+477 T
-491 GNLAKTGYTFNG
+491 GN
-503 WNTQANGQGTAYS
+503 
-516 AGSTF
+516 
-521 DITEDIT
+521 IT
-528 LYAQWKAVSYTIT
+528 LTAKWKIITYNIT
-541 YELDGGTNHA
+541 YEGLEGATH
-551 SNPANYTIETATITL
+551 SNPSTYNVETATITFTTPS
-566 QNPTKTGY
+566 NREDYVFK
-574 TFSGWYKE
+574 GWTPASIAK
-582 STFTNKLTQ
+582 
-591 ITNGS
+591 GS
-596 TGNLT
+596 TGD
-601 LYAKWTANKYTITYT
+601 K
-616 DQGDVAFSG
+616 
-625 THESG
+625 
-630 YPTQHTY
+630 
-637 GTATTLKSA
+637 
-646 TKSGYN
+646 
-652 FLGWFTTANCSGSA
+652 
-666 ITQLGATEYT
+666 
-676 GNITLYAKWEVAI
+676 
-689 ITYTI
+689 
-694 TWSIN
+694 
-699 EETTSETYEQ
+699 
-709 GATIEFPAVT
+709 
-719 PCDGMDLVG
+719 
-728 WTEIENYANETTAPS
+728 
-743 DLLITATA
+743 
-751 EKTTT
+751 
-756 YYAVFAK
+756 
-763 LVEDS
+763 
-768 SAPYQL
+768 
-774 VEADRADWS
+774 
-783 GKYLIAYNDQTFADG
+783 
-798 RIGGKT
+798 
-804 ADGSIGE
+804 
-811 TGHNIDLSSYIDGN
+811 
-825 NIPSENGDPYH
+825 
-836 LNLVSCE
+836 
-843 GGGYLLQTQDGKYNY
+843 
-858 YSSNAT
+858 
-864 GLNANTKKDTAEP
+864 
-877 YKLNVIFNNSN
+877 
-888 DIQLALSG
+888 
-896 DAAGSVFHHNPSD
+896 
-909 QIFQFY
+909 
-915 KNASM
+915 
-920 SPVYLYRQ
+920 
-928 NEVYRDYSTR
+928 
-938 CKYTVTFDANGHGEA
+938 TVTAQWIKA
-953 PESQVVYKNELATEP
+953 
-968 DEDPQDEGYNFQG
+968 
-981 WYDNQQCTGNA
+981 
-992 YDFATPIT
+992 
-1000 DNITLYAKWTPC
+1000 
-1012 VYTITYKDQ
+1012 
-1021 GNATFSGSHESGNP
+1021 
-1035 TQHTYGTATT
+1035 HTVTW
-1045 LKGATKTGYTFG
+1045 KGATYNGTQ
-1057 GWYKEAACTNKV
+1057 NV
-1069 TSLGATEYTANIT
+1069 
-1082 LYAKWTVNSYT
+1082 VN
-1093 VTWNP
+1093 
-1098 NGGNWGGS
+1098 
-1106 TDSKKDT
+1106 
-1113 YNYGAT
+1113 
-1119 ITKPGDPTRDGYR
+1119 
-1132 FDGWGDVAGTMPA
+1132 
-1145 NNLEYTAQWTPVYTI
+1145 
-1160 TWSAAG
+1160 
-1166 EETTTTVTQGDAV
+1166 GDAV
-1179 VLPDTPTSCS
+1179 GTLPEDVACS
-1189 DEYTTFVGWFTD
+1189 DTYTTFIGWYTKSS
-1201 AAGIETNPS
+1201 GVETNPS
-1210 NDLPG
+1210 AEPQG
-1215 TQVTASTIPTGN
+1215 EEVTAETQPTKDV
-1227 TTYYAVWA
+1227 TYYAVWA

-1254 SGTSYTSWSDK
+1254 SGTSYTSWSGK
-1265 TASSSAVY
+1265 TSNSLAVY

-1308 VTWNTNTADSRTL
+1308 VTWNINTADDRTL

-1333 TDLYGDTAGTLI
+1333 TDLYGDAAGTLI
-1345 GTIVKGSSTELTI
+1345 GTIVRGTSTELTI

-1388 PTGYISSCCQSK
+1388 PTGYISSCCQSQ
-1400 AVVTVTPQATELTLN
+1400 AVVTVAPQTTELALN

-1422 NVNISQEGAGSGRYH
+1422 NVHISQEGAGNGKYN
-1437 QPIISPA
+1437 QPTISPA

-1449 NWEGEYKKN
+1449 NWTGNYKQ
-1458 AYDLT
+1458 APYDLT
-1463 FIATQIGTYTIT
+1463 FTATQIGTYTIT

-1480 TAAACP
+1480 TEAACP

-1500 LVVSEPTISS
+1500 LVVSQPTITS
-1510 QCGTASVPVAVTIDS
+1510 QCGTAGDPVAVTIDS
-1525 RYLTGSSLTAQ
+1525 RYLTVENLTAQ
-1536 IATAGNGTFEICKTQ
+1536 VATTTVNGQFEICKTEN
-1551 DGTFATTNLTEIAAG
+1551 GTFATTNLTGIAAG

-1595 SDSTTTKI
+1595 SDGTTTKT

-1662 LSSSNSNFKFVKPD
+1662 LTSSNSNFKFVKPD

-1693 TWEQNIHLVYTPATY
+1693 TWEQNIHLVYTPTTY
-1708 NANDTTTIIA
+1708 DANETTTITA

-1820 SNKLTGYY
+1820 SNELTGYY

-1849 IKWALSTSDNIIYR
+1849 IKWALSTSDNITYQ
-1863 LSQATVTEGQKLGYN
+1863 LSQTTVTEGQKLGYN
-1878 ATAKHM
+1878 GTNKVM
-1884 GQYKS
+1884 GQYR
-1889 SASNYKYD
+1889 SAAVTYKYD
-1897 FRVLPVEGTTCTY
+1897 FRILPIDGTICTY
-1910 FITPELT
+1910 FVKPVLT
-1917 LVSFDNNYITYTTP
+1917 LVSFDDNNITYTTP

-2023 TINDLQNALNVEII
+2023 TINDLQNALNVAVI

-2051 EGVVTVSMDAADATE
+2051 EGVVTISMDAEDATE

-2081 AKQVGVVITIKSLAT
+2081 TQRVGVVITIKSLAL

-2185 TNDLIVGHMYRL
+2185 TDDLIVGHMYRL

-2230 TALQACPVTNS
+2230 TALAACPITQT
-2241 GFTANWAPVQDCDGN
+2241 GFTANWIDAADCTGD
-2256 VTVEVYTKGEVAT
+2256 VTVDVYTKSEGKEMWSIDYTQTPT
-2269 LLDKTSFSTTEV
+2269 LNVWTFAGLSQMQEKGGWYCANTSNSAQISYTSAGIQISKASTYGQLYSPTFANMSNVPNDLANTEV
-2281 KALSANFTNEN
+2281 TISITHISASDGTYKFRIYAVETTDAKANVPYAK
-2292 WVTNK
+2292 NK
-2297 NNTTTGGP
+2297 MYDVYFNGSNTKSSYLELTGGN
-2305 TISSNRLLISDVS
+2305 T
-2318 TPTYYNLF
+2318 
-2326 SPPLSNF
+2326 
-2333 GSFDEST
+2333 ET
-2340 TYTIT
+2340 TSTIT
-2345 ITLYQATNDAGAG
+2345 IKGLTSTSHILLYGN
-2358 AYFYVMDNGSDLKKS
+2358 
-2373 TIPTITDK
+2373 
-2381 TVLID
+2381 
-2386 EQSVTSKTLTNGTTT
+2386 QSSKTGPRIKQFVIKNASSNNSVDTKTASCSAGSTE
-2401 FTVQGLSKDD
+2401 FTGLS
-2411 RIRLLGFE
+2411 
-2419 SGSIATEKK
+2419 S
-2428 NVYISSIKIEGP
+2428 
-2440 GAGDVVATK
+2440 
-2449 NVSCA
+2449 
-2454 AGSVEITSLDANTQ
+2454 NTT
-2468 YYYTVSDGANT
+2468 YYYTVSDGTNT
-2479 SREIAVKT
+2479 SNEIAVKT

-2497 DDENKTKELVETVV
+2497 NDENNTKELIETVV

-2531 DDVVAYASS
+2531 DDVVAYASN
-2540 GYRVNSS
+2540 GYRVNCS

-2575 LTIRDGVSQTYS
+2575 LTIRDGVNQTYS
-2587 LPIVSG
+2587 LPIISG
-2593 SNIDLQVVEW
+2593 SNMELQVVEW

-2731 RVGAVE
+2731 RVGGVE
-2737 NGDYK
+2737 DRQYK

-2761 NLDYLTTNEFY
+2761 NLDYLTTNDFY
-2772 YPLSVPYAVNIADIQ
+2772 YPLSVPYSVTIAHIQ

-2794 ANVKSDNTGSFQF
+2794 ANVASDNTGSFQF

-2814 RAAGRTG
+2814 RAAGKTG
-2821 WIVLDETTN
+2821 WIVLDEETN
-2830 TTLNPNTGYAIW
+2830 TTLEPNKGYAIW

-2849 VNGGTSTRQKFGIHR
+2849 VNGGESTRQKFGIHR
-2864 LPLVQTAA
+2864 LPLIKAA
-2872 NMMTSETSS
+2872 NDMMKSEKDP
-2881 HLTTVNVYNGSKR
+2881 HETTVYDYNGSKR

-2900 NYLGNPFLSHYG
+2900 NYLGNPYLSHYG
-2912 NFTTADNVMKLGKL
+2912 VTTDDKVMKLGKL
-2926 VWDEAQGAWV
+2926 VWDEAQGAWLP
-2936 VTDEYQRYVVF
+2936 TETEHRYVVF

-2954 TAELA
+2954 TAERA

-2981 FALPNV
+2981 FTSPNV
-2987 AAVQSIAARRS
+2987 ATPQSLAARRS
-2998 AEEDKEITTGI
+2998 EEESKEITTGI

-3051 APSGKLAFMAIN
+3051 SPNGKLAFMAIN

-3073 GYSVSEDGMYTI
+3073 GYSVSTDGMYTI
-3085 AFDEQRYN
+3085 AFDEQRYS

-3116 DYDFYSETGANA
+3116 DYNFYSETGAHA

-3137 APSTTTDVEYTQVG
+3137 APNTSTDVEYTQVG
-3151 DILVSREG
+3151 DVLLSREG
-3159 NTLLLDNLPSDATVT
+3159 NTLRLDNLPSDATVT
-3174 IYDAVGHL
+3174 VYDAVGHL
-3182 IEQHTATQLLQL
+3182 VEQHTASQLLQL

-3206 NNQHSVVMD
+3206 NNQNSVVID

>member
-1 MTSSTTRAFMAKKQ
+1 MKNFNSFFNSLVAMPKRLAMVLTVLFTLGVGSMWGAEVTFTKVDFSSSDKTETKDPVTLTFDEVTINNQQIRFTSGKKMVVTSSAGKITRIDVSTNSTNAYISPLGNTLSSGTWTKESSTKYYWTGEAASITFTPNSEIRITEIKVSYSDASSGGGSGSGSGDIGDCNVTYDFTNINGFSSWGSGYTAHTVSYDDATVTFASANKQ
-15 STSFTQVATNLLN
+15 SQTIMDQPVTKGNEVSLVMKDGSTLSSVTWVCKQWDSKTQTITLHYSTNGGISYTSTGITSTNFTISSNSLPAGTNAVKITFSSSNNQVGISSCSIEKVCTTETTITLSPQGGTGGTTSVTATYGQPMPEITVPTLAGYDF
-28 VLQGYS
+28 QGY
-34 KTIRLLLVMLL
+34 
-45 TLTVTTNA
+45 
-53 WAEEVTYVFTSKDW
+53 FT
-67 AAKIG
+67 
-72 STAANWK
+72 
-79 NNKAGAGFSN
+79 
-89 NGIQVTTNATGANGT
+89 ANGG
-104 SPISYNNIS
+104 S
-113 QIVVTYNTN
+113 
-122 KSKGNG
+122 G
-128 TLSIKIGDNAVTT
+128 TK
-141 NNWQYSGNADGT
+141 YYNADGT
-153 SANFTSTFDYSSPQ
+153 SARDWDKEDATFTLIAYWKAKTYT
-167 SGKVTLT
+167 VTLNNQG
-174 ANTTTNSI
+174 ATTDGAT
-182 YIVSIKI
+182 
-189 VTSAGSG
+189 
-196 STPDPCTTPAVA
+196 
-208 WNTKP
+208 
-213 ANGEVG
+213 
-219 GSMTASVTTN
+219 SVTATYN
-229 YSNGLTYSSSNQTVA
+229 AAMPSIASNL
-244 TVTNAG
+244 
-250 VINYLSAGTTTI
+250 
-262 TATVTGD
+262 
-269 GTTICEG
+269 
-276 PVSVQQEITVT
+276 P
-287 APAGGG
+287 
-293 GDGECIWELV
+293 
-303 TDASSLA
+303 
-310 AGDEIV
+310 
-316 IAAKDYNYAL
+316 K
-326 STTQNNNNRGQAAI
+326 
-340 TKSGSTISEP
+340 
-350 SNSVQILT
+350 
-358 LEAGNKSNTFAF
+358 
-370 YDDVNSGYLYAASSG
+370 
-385 SNYLKTE
+385 
-392 TKLSDNSSWTVS
+392 
-404 IDGTATIK
+404 
-412 ANGTNSRNVMQYNQ
+412 
-426 SSSLFA
+426 
-432 CYSSASQ
+432 
-439 KALVIYKKVCTSSAP
+439 
-454 TTYAVTYD
+454 
-462 ENGADSGSVPIDAKS
+462 
-477 PYEANASVTVLGNT
+477 
-491 GNLAKTGYTFNG
+491 KTGYAF
-503 WNTQANGQGTAYS
+503 QGYFTATSDGTKYYKADGTS
-516 AGSTF
+516 AKNWDKTSAT
-521 DITEDIT
+521 T
-528 LYAQWKAVSYTIT
+528 LYAQWQCVTPTIT
-541 YELDGGTNHA
+541 AQPQSATYIQDDVATDLSVVATAADATLSYQWQSSADNDSWSDLNGATTENYQPSTENVGTTYYRVIVTNVEGTCYVTSEVA
-551 SNPANYTIETATITL
+551 SIVVKPANCKWVETKIDDI
-566 QNPTKTGY
+566 
-574 TFSGWYKE
+574 E
-582 STFTNKLTQ
+582 STDEVV
-591 ITNGS
+591 ITMTGINGVTYAIGNAKNTES
-596 TGNLT
+596 APAVVVIDNISGAYIMDVADGIKWVVSKEEDNLT
-601 LYAKWTANKYTITYT
+601 FKSYSSDNYLYCINNNNGVRVGNTTSSRIFTVDN
-616 DQGDVAFSG
+616 
-625 THESG
+625 ESG
-630 YPTQHTY
+630 YLKHSVTSRYLGVYNNQDWRSYTDKANFS
-637 GTATTLKSA
+637 GQTLKFYKKECLPVGEYWINYELTDVVSTDSPIKNKIA
-646 TKSGYN
+646 TSDANVVLN
-652 FLGWFTTANCSGSA
+652 FQSVGEHNELPST
-666 ITQLGATEYT
+666 ITIKNGAATLAVGTDYIWSNGALT
-676 GNITLYAKWEVAI
+676 ILKPSQITDNIT
-689 ITYTI
+689 IT
-694 TWSIN
+694 
-699 EETTSETYEQ
+699 
-709 GATIEFPAVT
+709 
-719 PCDGMDLVG
+719 
-728 WTEIENYANETTAPS
+728 
-743 DLLITATA
+743 
-751 EKTTT
+751 
-756 YYAVFAK
+756 
-763 LVEDS
+763 
-768 SAPYQL
+768 
-774 VEADRADWS
+774 
-783 GKYLIAYNDQTFADG
+783 IAAQK
-798 RIGGKT
+798 R
-804 ADGSIGE
+804 
-811 TGHNIDLSSYIDGN
+811 
-825 NIPSENGDPYH
+825 
-836 LNLVSCE
+836 
-843 GGGYLLQTQDGKYNY
+843 
-858 YSSNAT
+858 
-864 GLNANTKKDTAEP
+864 
-877 YKLNVIFNNSN
+877 
-888 DIQLALSG
+888 
-896 DAAGSVFHHNPSD
+896 
-909 QIFQFY
+909 
-915 KNASM
+915 
-920 SPVYLYRQ
+920 
-928 NEVYRDYSTR
+928 
-938 CKYTVTFDANGHGEA
+938 KYTVTFDANGHGSAPTAQSITAEETASEPTA
-953 PESQVVYKNELATEP
+953 PEA
-968 DEDPQDEGYNFQG
+968 
-981 WYDNQQCTGNA
+981 
-992 YDFATPIT
+992 
-1000 DNITLYAKWTPC
+1000 
-1012 VYTITYKDQ
+1012 
-1021 GNATFSGSHESGNP
+1021 
-1035 TQHTYGTATT
+1035 
-1045 LKGATKTGYTFG
+1045 TGYTFG
-1057 GWYKEAACTNKV
+1057 GWYKESACTNAFDF
-1069 TSLGATEYTANIT
+1069 TTPITASIT

-1098 NGGNWGGS
+1098 NGGNWGAS
-1106 TDSKKDT
+1106 TENKIDT
-1113 YNYGAT
+1113 YEYGAT
-1119 ITKPGDPTRDGYR
+1119 ITKPADPTRNGYR

-1145 NNLEYTAQWTPVYTI
+1145 NNLEYTAQWTKVYTV
-1160 TWSAAG
+1160 TWKGATSNG
-1166 EETTTTVTQGDAV
+1166 TQNVVNGDAV
-1179 VLPDTPTSCS
+1179 GTLPKDEACS
-1189 DEYTTFVGWFTD
+1189 DTYTTFVGWYTKSS
-1201 AAGIETNPS
+1201 GVETNPS
-1210 NDLPG
+1210 AEPQG
-1215 TQVTASTIPTGN
+1215 EKVTAETKPTKDV
-1227 TTYYAVWA
+1227 TYYAVWA

-1254 SGTSYTSWSDK
+1254 SGTSYTSWSGK
-1265 TASSSAVY
+1265 KASSSAVY
-1273 AGQSAGGNDAIQLRS
+1273 AGQTSGGPDNNTPCIQLRS
-1288 NNSNSG
+1288 STSNGINSG
-1294 IITTTSGGKATKVS
+1294 IVTTTSGGKATKIV
-1308 VTWNTNTADSRTL
+1308 VTWKSNTTNGRTL
-1321 NVYGKNTAYSSP
+1321 NIYGKNTAYSSSS
-1333 TDLYGDTAGTLI
+1333 DLYDANNQGTLI
-1345 GTIVKGSSTELTI
+1345 GTIVYGTSTELTI
-1358 SGDYEYIGLRS
+1358 SDDYEYIGLRS
-1369 ASGAMYLDEIQ
+1369 KDGAMYLDDIS
-1380 ITWSSGVD
+1380 ISWSSGVD
-1388 PTGYISSCCQSK
+1388 PTGYISSCCQSQ
-1400 AVVTVTPQATELTLN
+1400 AVVTVAPTETELALN

-1422 NVNISQEGAGSGRYH
+1422 NVHISQEGAGNGKYN
-1437 QPIISPA
+1437 QPVISPA

-1449 NWEGEYKKN
+1449 NWTGNYKQ
-1458 AYDLT
+1458 APYDLT
-1463 FIATQIGTYTIT
+1463 FTATKAGTYTIT

-1480 TAAACP
+1480 TVAACP

-1536 IATAGNGTFEICKTQ
+1536 VTTTEGNGQFEICKTEN
-1551 DGTFATTNLTEIAAG
+1551 GTFATTNLTGIAAG

-1580 ADVDDITPAVGTLTI
+1580 ADVDNITPAVGTLTI
-1595 SDSTTTKI
+1595 SDGTTTKT

-1627 VTTANGQWTRTQTP
+1627 VITANGQWTRTQTP

-1662 LSSSNSNFKFVKPD
+1662 LTSSNSNFKFVKPD

-1693 TWEQNIHLVYTPATY
+1693 IWEQNIHLVYTPTTY
-1708 NANDTTTIIA
+1708 NANETTTITA

-1728 HASSTMEAYGR
+1728 HASSTMKAYGR

-1797 ARAVYKGAARNTPM
+1797 ARAVYKGTARNTPN

-1820 SNKLTGYY
+1820 SNELTGYF
-1828 LFGSNKANNT
+1828 LRGSSGNATT
-1838 ISNSDQATGEG
+1838 IYNSDVKESESV
-1849 IKWALSTSDNIIYR
+1849 KWTFSTNDNITYQ
-1863 LSQATVTEGQKLGYN
+1863 LSQTTVTEGQKLGYN
-1878 ATAKHM
+1878 GTNKVM

-1889 SASNYKYD
+1889 AAVTYIYD
-1897 FRVLPVEGTTCTY
+1897 FRILPIDGTICTY
-1910 FITPELT
+1910 FVKPVLT
-1917 LVSFDNNYITYTTP
+1917 LVSFDDNNITYTTP
-1931 YDGTLNYKISADGG
+1931 YDGTLNYRISADGG

-2071 VLEFTSAGAE
+2071 VLEFTSAGAITQ
-2081 AKQVGVVITIKSLAT
+2081 QVGVVITIKSLAL

-2125 TPTVYLSYPLYM
+2125 PPTVYLSYPLYM

-2154 LTDLTSGTS
+2154 LTDLTTGTS

-2185 TNDLIVGHMYRL
+2185 TDDLIVGHMYRL

-2269 LLDKTSFSTTEV
+2269 LLDKSSFSTTEV
-2281 KALSANFTNEN
+2281 KALSASFTNEN

-2305 TISSNRLLISDVS
+2305 TISNNRLLISDVS

-2326 SPPLSNF
+2326 SPQLSNF

-2386 EQSVTSKTLTNGTTT
+2386 EQSVTSKKLTYGTTT
-2401 FTVQGLSKDD
+2401 FTVKGLSSDD

-2419 SGSIATEKK
+2419 SSGIASNNK

-2449 NVSCA
+2449 NVSCV

-2511 VDGKTTTVFVTGQNI
+2511 VDGKTTTVYVAGQNI
-2526 SGCES
+2526 SGCDA
-2531 DDVVAYASS
+2531 DDVVAYVSS

-2742 NLYPQLQLKGTLTN
+2742 NLYPQLQLKGTLNN
-2756 TSGQI
+2756 TSGRI

-2772 YPLSVPYAVNIADIQ
+2772 YPLSVPYPVTIADIQ
-2787 YPVDIYG
+2787 YPVEIYG

-2830 TTLNPNTGYAIW
+2830 STLNPNTGYAIW

-2900 NYLGNPFLSHYG
+2900 NYLGNPYLSHYG
-2912 NFTTADNVMKLGKL
+2912 DFTTADKVMKLGKL
-2926 VWDEAQGAWV
+2926 VWDEAQGAWLP
-2936 VTDEYQRYVVF
+2936 TDTEQRYVVF

-2959 STTAIPAFSAFFIQA
+2959 STTIPAFSAFFIQA

-2981 FALPNV
+2981 FTSPNV
-2987 AAVQSIAARRS
+2987 AAAQSLAARRS
-2998 AEEDKEITTGI
+2998 EEKTKEITTGI

-3021 LLIADQFTEAYEFNA
+3021 LLIADLFTEAYEFNA

-3051 APSGKLAFMAIN
+3051 SSSGNLAFMAIN
-3063 EELAKQTIPL
+3063 EDLAKQTIPL
-3073 GYSVSEDGMYTI
+3073 GYSVSTDGMYTI
-3085 AFDEQRYN
+3085 AFDEQRYS

-3116 DYDFYSETGANA
+3116 DYNFYSETGAHA

-3137 APSTTTDVEYTQVG
+3137 APKTATDVEYTQVG
-3151 DILVSREG
+3151 DVLVSREG
-3159 NTLLLDNLPSDATVT
+3159 NTLRLDNLPSDVTVT
-3174 IYDAVGHL
+3174 VYDAVGHL
-3182 IEQHTATQLLQL
+3182 IEQHSSSQHLQVDL
-3194 TLQKGYYLLHIG
+3194 PTGYYLLHVA
-3206 NNQHSVVMD
+3206 NKQNSVVID

>member
-1 MTSSTTRAFMAKKQ
+1 MF
-15 STSFTQVATNLLN
+15 
-28 VLQGYS
+28 
-34 KTIRLLLVMLL
+34 L
-45 TLTVTTNA
+45 TLTVTTNV
-53 WAEEVTYVFTSKDW
+53 WAEEATLSFASIAQRVSQTTTKQVWSNGGITFT
-67 AAKIG
+67 
-72 STAANWK
+72 
-79 NNKAGAGFSN
+79 NNKASS
-89 NGIQVTTNATGANGT
+89 TTN
-104 SPISYNNIS
+104 
-113 QIVVTYNTN
+113 
-122 KSKGNG
+122 
-128 TLSIKIGDNAVTT
+128 
-141 NNWQYSGNADGT
+141 
-153 SANFTSTFDYSSPQ
+153 
-167 SGKVTLT
+167 
-174 ANTTTNSI
+174 
-182 YIVSIKI
+182 
-189 VTSAGSG
+189 
-196 STPDPCTTPAVA
+196 VA
-208 WNTKP
+208 
-213 ANGEVG
+213 
-219 GSMTASVTTN
+219 N
-229 YSNGLTYSSSNQTVA
+229 YSNPVRLYANSEVIVEYTSGKMTKIVFDCSNDSYATAMKNSIGNSATASSDKVTVTLDEPSNAFSVAKLTAQVRLDAITVTYGSTVSVTSVTLNKTELNLIVGATEQLTATVLPNDAINKNVSWSSNNTAVA
-244 TVTNAG
+244 TVSDNGLVTAFG
-250 VINYLSAGTTTI
+250 EGEATI
-262 TATVTGD
+262 TVTTEDGNKTATC
-269 GTTICEG
+269 TI
-276 PVSVQQEITVT
+276 SVT
-287 APAGGG
+287 APAGGDDD
-293 GDGECIWELV
+293 GDCEYVWELV

-326 STTQNNNNRGQAAI
+326 STTQNNNNRGQASI
-340 TKSGSTISEP
+340 TKEGNTITWSSG
-350 SNSVQILT
+350 VQIIT
-358 LEAGNKSNTFAF
+358 LGSGVSYNGTFVFNTG
-370 YDDVNSGYLYAASSG
+370 SGYLYAAGANSN
-385 SNYLKTE
+385 NYLKTSPNTIANGDWE
-392 TKLSDNSSWTVS
+392 IAITNNIAYITAQ
-404 IDGTATIK
+404 GTA
-412 ANGTNSRNVMQYNQ
+412 SRNMLRYNA
-426 SSSLFA
+426 SGLFS
-432 CYSSASQ
+432 CYAENNTQ
-439 KALVIYKKVCTSSAP
+439 KDIVIYKKTCITETAPSLNASESSLSFGEVTVNSSKELTFKLSGSDLKANATLAISGRNAGMFSVTPTSVTPSNGSFTDQTITVTYTPTTKDSHSATLTISSEDAEDVTISLAGTGKAQTATYTVNHYQQNIADDNYTLKETQTLSAEVGTQVTPAVKSYTGFNAPATQTVTIKSDGSTVVTYQYTRNSYTLTWNLADGTITEEGTAAGQVKFGAPLTAP
-454 TTYAVTYD
+454 TV
-462 ENGADSGSVPIDAKS
+462 EKADYK
-477 PYEANASVTVLGNT
+477 
-491 GNLAKTGYTFNG
+491 FNG
-503 WNTQANGQGTAYS
+503 WS
-516 AGSTF
+516 
-521 DITEDIT
+521 
-528 LYAQWKAVSYTIT
+528 
-541 YELDGGTNHA
+541 
-551 SNPANYTIETATITL
+551 
-566 QNPTKTGY
+566 
-574 TFSGWYKE
+574 
-582 STFTNKLTQ
+582 
-591 ITNGS
+591 
-596 TGNLT
+596 
-601 LYAKWTANKYTITYT
+601 
-616 DQGDVAFSG
+616 
-625 THESG
+625 
-630 YPTQHTY
+630 
-637 GTATTLKSA
+637 
-646 TKSGYN
+646 
-652 FLGWFTTANCSGSA
+652 
-666 ITQLGATEYT
+666 
-676 GNITLYAKWEVAI
+676 
-689 ITYTI
+689 
-694 TWSIN
+694 
-699 EETTSETYEQ
+699 
-709 GATIEFPAVT
+709 
-719 PCDGMDLVG
+719 
-728 WTEIENYANETTAPS
+728 PS
-743 DLLITATA
+743 
-751 EKTTT
+751 
-756 YYAVFAK
+756 V
-763 LVEDS
+763 
-768 SAPYQL
+768 
-774 VEADRADWS
+774 
-783 GKYLIAYNDQTFADG
+783 
-798 RIGGKT
+798 
-804 ADGSIGE
+804 
-811 TGHNIDLSSYIDGN
+811 
-825 NIPSENGDPYH
+825 PS
-836 LNLVSCE
+836 
-843 GGGYLLQTQDGKYNY
+843 
-858 YSSNAT
+858 
-864 GLNANTKKDTAEP
+864 
-877 YKLNVIFNNSN
+877 
-888 DIQLALSG
+888 
-896 DAAGSVFHHNPSD
+896 
-909 QIFQFY
+909 
-915 KNASM
+915 
-920 SPVYLYRQ
+920 
-928 NEVYRDYSTR
+928 
-938 CKYTVTFDANGHGEA
+938 
-953 PESQVVYKNELATEP
+953 
-968 DEDPQDEGYNFQG
+968 
-981 WYDNQQCTGNA
+981 
-992 YDFATPIT
+992 
-1000 DNITLYAKWTPC
+1000 
-1012 VYTITYKDQ
+1012 
-1021 GNATFSGSHESGNP
+1021 
-1035 TQHTYGTATT
+1035 
-1045 LKGATKTGYTFG
+1045 
-1057 GWYKEAACTNKV
+1057 
-1069 TSLGATEYTANIT
+1069 
-1082 LYAKWTVNSYT
+1082 
-1093 VTWNP
+1093 
-1098 NGGNWGGS
+1098 
-1106 TDSKKDT
+1106 
-1113 YNYGAT
+1113 
-1119 ITKPGDPTRDGYR
+1119 
-1132 FDGWGDVAGTMPA
+1132 TMPA
-1145 NNLEYTAQWTPVYTI
+1145 EDASYTAQWI
-1160 TWSAAG
+1160 KAH
-1166 EETTTTVTQGDAV
+1166 TVTWKGATYNGTQNVVNGDAV
-1179 VLPDTPTSCS
+1179 GTLPEDEACS
-1189 DEYTTFVGWFTD
+1189 DTYTTFIGWYTKSS
-1201 AAGIETNPS
+1201 GVETNPS
-1210 NDLPG
+1210 AEPQG
-1215 TQVTASTIPTGN
+1215 EEVTTETKPTKDVI
-1227 TTYYAVWA
+1227 YYAVWA
-1235 DGSGNTSTVDELTR
+1235 NGSGNTSTVDELTR

-1254 SGTSYTSWSDK
+1254 SGTSYTSWSGK
-1265 TASSSAVY
+1265 KASSSAVY
-1273 AGQSAGGNDAIQLRS
+1273 AGQSAGSNDAIQLRS

-1308 VTWNTNTADSRTL
+1308 VTWNTNTADDRTL

-1333 TDLYGDTAGTLI
+1333 TDLYGDAAGTLI
-1345 GTIVKGSSTELTI
+1345 GTIIKGTSTELTI
-1358 SGDYEYIGLRS
+1358 YDDYEYIGLRS

-1388 PTGYISSCCQSK
+1388 PTGYISSCCQSQ
-1400 AVVTVTPQATELTLN
+1400 AVVTVAPQATELALN

-1422 NVNISQEGAGSGRYH
+1422 TVNISQTGAGSGKFY
-1437 QPIISPA
+1437 PPTITPD
-1444 EGASL
+1444 GASVDFTTS
-1449 NWEGEYKKN
+1449 YKTKD
-1458 AYDLT
+1458 YSTT
-1463 FIATQIGTYTIT
+1463 FTATKAGIYTIT

-1480 TAAACP
+1480 TEAACP

-1536 IATAGNGTFEICKTQ
+1536 VTTTEGNGQFEICKTEN
-1551 DGTFATTNLTEIAAG
+1551 GTFATTNLTGIAAG
-1566 QDEKASET
+1566 QDEKASEI

-1595 SDSTTTKI
+1595 FDGTTTKT

-1662 LSSSNSNFKFVKPD
+1662 LTSSNSNFKFVKPD

-1693 TWEQNIHLVYTPATY
+1693 TWEQNIHLVYTPTTY
-1708 NANDTTTIIA
+1708 NANETTTITA

-1820 SNKLTGYY
+1820 SNELTGYY

-1849 IKWALSTSDNIIYR
+1849 IKWALSTSDNITYQ
-1863 LSQATVTEGQKLGYN
+1863 LSQTTVTEGQKLGYN
-1878 ATAKHM
+1878 GTNKVM

-1889 SASNYKYD
+1889 AAVTYKYD

-1964 PVATYRGKTIVVK
+1964 PVATYRGKTIIVK

-1985 ITVSDPIVIPNPS
+1985 VTASDPVVIPNPT

-2023 TINDLQNALNVEII
+2023 TINDLQNALNVAVI
-2037 QQVTNSNISASITP
+2037 QQVTNSNISASITL
-2051 EGVVTVSMDAADATE
+2051 EGVVTVSMDAEDATE

-2081 AKQVGVVITIKSLAT
+2081 TQRVGVVITIKSLAL

-2118 EMISLGE
+2118 EMISLDE

-2185 TNDLIVGHMYRL
+2185 TDDLIVGHMYRL

-2218 MDFVFSENCDAP
+2218 MDFVFSENCGAP

-2281 KALSANFTNEN
+2281 KALSKDFTSTN

-2297 NNTTTGGP
+2297 NNTNAGDP
-2305 TISSNRLLISDVS
+2305 SISNNRLLISDVS

-2326 SPPLSNF
+2326 SPQLSNF

-2386 EQSVTSKTLTNGTTT
+2386 EQSVTSKKLTYGTTT
-2401 FTVQGLSKDD
+2401 FTVKGLSSDD

-2419 SGSIATEKK
+2419 SSSIASNNK

-2454 AGSVEITSLDANTQ
+2454 AGSVEFTGLDANTQ

-2479 SREIAVKT
+2479 SREIAVET

-2531 DDVVAYASS
+2531 DDVVAYASN
-2540 GYRVNSS
+2540 GYRVNCS

-2742 NLYPQLQLKGTLTN
+2742 NLYPQLQLKGTLNN
-2756 TSGQI
+2756 TSGRI

-2794 ANVKSDNTGSFQF
+2794 ANVKADNKGSFQF

-2842 GIPKKVK
+2842 GIPKKI
-2849 VNGGTSTRQKFGIHR
+2849 NGTRQKFGVHR
-2864 LPLVQTAA
+2864 LPLKQTAA
-2872 NMMTSETSS
+2872 DMMISEKAS
-2881 HLTTVNVYNGSKR
+2881 HEATVKVYNDSKR

-2912 NFTTADNVMKLGKL
+2912 DFTTNDNVMKLGKL
-2926 VWDEAQGAWV
+2926 VWDEEQGAWV

-2981 FALPNV
+2981 FASPNV
-2987 AAVQSIAARRS
+2987 AAVQSIVARRS
-2998 AEEDKEITTGI
+2998 AEEDKEITIGI
-3009 ILSGEKHSDRTG
+3009 ILSSEKLSDRTG
-3021 LLIADQFTEAYEFNA
+3021 LLIADEFTEAYEFNA

-3051 APSGKLAFMAIN
+3051 SPSGKLAFMAIN

-3073 GYSVSEDGMYTI
+3073 GYSVSADGMYTI

-3093 RNDIYA
+3093 RDNIYA

-3116 DYDFYSETGANA
+3116 DYDFYSETGADA

-3159 NTLLLDNLPSDATVT
+3159 NTLRLDNLPSDATVT

>member
-1 MTSSTTRAFMAKKQ
+1 MKTRKVIVLPYDESWKSDFEAIKKEIERAIGDLIIGIEHVG
-15 STSFTQVATNLLN
+15 STSVEGMSAKPCIDIDVVIEAEEDPCYGFAM
-28 VLQGYS
+28 S
-34 KTIRLLLVMLL
+34 
-45 TLTVTTNA
+45 TVTS
-53 WAEEVTYVFTSKDW
+53 TS
-67 AAKIG
+67 
-72 STAANWK
+72 
-79 NNKAGAGFSN
+79 
-89 NGIQVTTNATGANGT
+89 
-104 SPISYNNIS
+104 
-113 QIVVTYNTN
+113 
-122 KSKGNG
+122 
-128 TLSIKIGDNAVTT
+128 
-141 NNWQYSGNADGT
+141 
-153 SANFTSTFDYSSPQ
+153 
-167 SGKVTLT
+167 
-174 ANTTTNSI
+174 TTNSI
-182 YIVSIKI
+182 KLTWEAVEGATGYNVKLNGGDFTAATGTSHTFTGLSPKTDYTWEVQAIKGDCQASEI
-189 VTSAGSG
+189 G
-196 STPDPCTTPAVA
+196 ST
-208 WNTKP
+208 
-213 ANGEVG
+213 
-219 GSMTASVTTN
+219 
-229 YSNGLTYSSSNQTVA
+229 
-244 TVTNAG
+244 
-250 VINYLSAGTTTI
+250 
-262 TATVTGD
+262 
-269 GTTICEG
+269 
-276 PVSVQQEITVT
+276 
-287 APAGGG
+287 
-293 GDGECIWELV
+293 
-303 TDASSLA
+303 
-310 AGDEIV
+310 
-316 IAAKDYNYAL
+316 
-326 STTQNNNNRGQAAI
+326 TTQ
-340 TKSGSTISEP
+340 
-350 SNSVQILT
+350 
-358 LEAGNKSNTFAF
+358 
-370 YDDVNSGYLYAASSG
+370 
-385 SNYLKTE
+385 
-392 TKLSDNSSWTVS
+392 
-404 IDGTATIK
+404 
-412 ANGTNSRNVMQYNQ
+412 
-426 SSSLFA
+426 
-432 CYSSASQ
+432 
-439 KALVIYKKVCTSSAP
+439 
-454 TTYAVTYD
+454 
-462 ENGADSGSVPIDAKS
+462 
-477 PYEANASVTVLGNT
+477 
-491 GNLAKTGYTFNG
+491 
-503 WNTQANGQGTAYS
+503 
-516 AGSTF
+516 
-521 DITEDIT
+521 
-528 LYAQWKAVSYTIT
+528 
-541 YELDGGTNHA
+541 
-551 SNPANYTIETATITL
+551 
-566 QNPTKTGY
+566 
-574 TFSGWYKE
+574 KE
-582 STFTNKLTQ
+582 S
-591 ITNGS
+591 
-596 TGNLT
+596 
-601 LYAKWTANKYTITYT
+601 
-616 DQGDVAFSG
+616 
-625 THESG
+625 
-630 YPTQHTY
+630 
-637 GTATTLKSA
+637 
-646 TKSGYN
+646 
-652 FLGWFTTANCSGSA
+652 
-666 ITQLGATEYT
+666 
-676 GNITLYAKWEVAI
+676 
-689 ITYTI
+689 
-694 TWSIN
+694 
-699 EETTSETYEQ
+699 
-709 GATIEFPAVT
+709 
-719 PCDGMDLVG
+719 
-728 WTEIENYANETTAPS
+728 
-743 DLLITATA
+743 
-751 EKTTT
+751 
-756 YYAVFAK
+756 
-763 LVEDS
+763 
-768 SAPYQL
+768 
-774 VEADRADWS
+774 
-783 GKYLIAYNDQTFADG
+783 
-798 RIGGKT
+798 
-804 ADGSIGE
+804 
-811 TGHNIDLSSYIDGN
+811 
-825 NIPSENGDPYH
+825 
-836 LNLVSCE
+836 
-843 GGGYLLQTQDGKYNY
+843 
-858 YSSNAT
+858 
-864 GLNANTKKDTAEP
+864 
-877 YKLNVIFNNSN
+877 
-888 DIQLALSG
+888 
-896 DAAGSVFHHNPSD
+896 
-909 QIFQFY
+909 
-915 KNASM
+915 
-920 SPVYLYRQ
+920 
-928 NEVYRDYSTR
+928 
-938 CKYTVTFDANGHGEA
+938 
-953 PESQVVYKNELATEP
+953 
-968 DEDPQDEGYNFQG
+968 
-981 WYDNQQCTGNA
+981 
-992 YDFATPIT
+992 
-1000 DNITLYAKWTPC
+1000 
-1012 VYTITYKDQ
+1012 
-1021 GNATFSGSHESGNP
+1021 
-1035 TQHTYGTATT
+1035 
-1045 LKGATKTGYTFG
+1045 
-1057 GWYKEAACTNKV
+1057 
-1069 TSLGATEYTANIT
+1069 
-1082 LYAKWTVNSYT
+1082 
-1093 VTWNP
+1093 
-1098 NGGNWGGS
+1098 
-1106 TDSKKDT
+1106 
-1113 YNYGAT
+1113 
-1119 ITKPGDPTRDGYR
+1119 
-1132 FDGWGDVAGTMPA
+1132 
-1145 NNLEYTAQWTPVYTI
+1145 YTI

-1166 EETTTTVTQGDAV
+1166 NETTTTVTQGDAV

-1189 DEYTTFVGWFTD
+1189 DEYTTFVGWFTA

-1235 DGSGNTSTVDELTR
+1235 DGSGNTTTVDHLTR
-1249 ETTGV
+1249 ATTGV
-1254 SGTSYTSWSDK
+1254 ESTTYTSWSGK
-1265 TASSSAVY
+1265 TATSSAVY
-1273 AGQSAGGNDAIQLRS
+1273 AGNSAGGNKSIQLRS
-1288 NNSNSG
+1288 DQSSAG

-1308 VTWNTNTADSRTL
+1308 VTWNSSTTDRRTL
-1321 NVYGKNTAYSSP
+1321 NVYGKNSAYTAA
-1333 TDLYGDTAGTLI
+1333 TDLYNNSNQGTLL
-1345 GTIVKGSSTELTI
+1345 GTIVYGTSTELTI

-1388 PTGYISSCCQSK
+1388 PTGYISSCCQSQ
-1400 AVVTVTPQATELTLN
+1400 AVVTVAPQATELALN

-1422 NVNISQEGAGSGRYH
+1422 TVNISQIGAGSGKFY
-1437 QPIISPA
+1437 PPTITPD
-1444 EGASL
+1444 GASVDFTTSFKTKD
-1449 NWEGEYKKN
+1449 YST
-1458 AYDLT
+1458 T
-1463 FIATQIGTYTIT
+1463 FTATKAGIYTIT

-1480 TAAACP
+1480 TEAACP

-1536 IATAGNGTFEICKTQ
+1536 VTRTEGNGQFEICKTEN
-1551 DGTFATTNLTEIAAG
+1551 GTFATTNLTGIAAG

-1595 SDSTTTKI
+1595 SDGTTTTKT

-1662 LSSSNSNFKFVKPD
+1662 LTSSNSNFKFVKPD

-1693 TWEQNIHLVYTPATY
+1693 TWEQNIHLVYTPTTY
-1708 NANDTTTIIA
+1708 NANETTTITA

-1769 CNTGVGTHDPYPIT
+1769 CNIGVGTHDPYPIT

-1797 ARAVYKGAARNTPM
+1797 ARAVYKGAARNTPN

-1820 SNKLTGYY
+1820 SNELTGYF
-1828 LFGSNKANNT
+1828 LRGSSGNATT
-1838 ISNSDQATGEG
+1838 IYNSDVKESESV
-1849 IKWALSTSDNIIYR
+1849 KWTFSTNDNITYQ
-1863 LSQATVTEGQKLGYN
+1863 LSQTTVTEGQKLGYN
-1878 ATAKHM
+1878 GTNKVM

-1889 SASNYKYD
+1889 AAVTYKYD
-1897 FRVLPVEGTTCTY
+1897 FRILPIDGTICTY
-1910 FITPELT
+1910 FVKPVLT
-1917 LVSFDNNYITYTTP
+1917 LVSFDDNNITYTTP

-2154 LTDLTSGTS
+2154 LTDLTTGTS

-2185 TNDLIVGHMYRL
+2185 TDDLIVGHMYRL

-2230 TALQACPVTNS
+2230 TALAACPITQT
-2241 GFTANWAPVQDCDGN
+2241 GFTANWIDAADCTGD
-2256 VTVEVYTKGEVAT
+2256 VTVNVYTRGGTST
-2269 LLDKTSFSTTEV
+2269 LIDKTTFSTTEV
-2281 KALSANFTNEN
+2281 KDLQYVGESNLSSNN
-2292 WVTNK
+2292 WVTNIDGTK
-2297 NNTTTGGP
+2297 AGAP
-2305 TISSNRLLISDVS
+2305 SIDASSRLLISDVS
-2318 TPTYYNLF
+2318 SPRYYNLF
-2326 SPPLSNF
+2326 SPLLSQL
-2333 GSFDEST
+2333 GTISEST
-2340 TYTIT
+2340 IYTIT
-2345 ITLYQATNDAGAG
+2345 VTLYQQTADAGAG
-2358 AYFYVMDNGSDLKKS
+2358 AYFYVMDNGNSLTKN
-2373 TIPTITDK
+2373 TTPTITDK
-2381 TVLID
+2381 SVIID
-2386 EQSVTSKTLTNGTTT
+2386 SQTTTFKKLTNGTTT
-2401 FTVQGLSKDD
+2401 FTVKGLSGDD
-2411 RIRLLGFE
+2411 RIRFLGFE
-2419 SGSIATEKK
+2419 TGSIASNKK
-2428 NVYISSIKIEGP
+2428 NVYISSIKIEASGSINS
-2440 GAGDVVATK
+2440 VATK
-2449 NVSCA
+2449 TASCS
-2454 AGSVEITSLDANTQ
+2454 AGSTEFTGLSSNTT
-2468 YYYTVSDGANT
+2468 YYYTVSDGTNT

-2497 DDENKTKELVETVV
+2497 EDENKTKELVETVV
-2511 VDGKTTTVFVTGQNI
+2511 VDGKITTVFVTGQNI

-2560 SIELTLTDPTITSGT
+2560 FVELSLTDPTVISGT

-2742 NLYPQLQLKGTLTN
+2742 NLYPQLQLKGTFTN
-2756 TSGQI
+2756 TSEQI

-2772 YPLSVPYAVNIADIQ
+2772 YPLSVPYPVTIADIQ
-2787 YPVDIYG
+2787 YPVEIYG

-2821 WIVLDETTN
+2821 WIVLDETPSS
-2830 TTLNPNTGYAIW
+2830 TLNPNTGYAIW

-2849 VNGGTSTRQKFGIHR
+2849 VNGGESTRQKFGIHR
-2864 LPLVQTAA
+2864 LPLKQTAA
-2872 NMMTSETSS
+2872 NMMISEQQS
-2881 HLTTVNVYNGSKR
+2881 HSATINVYNGSKR

-2912 NFTTADNVMKLGKL
+2912 DFTTDADVMKLGKL
-2926 VWDEAQGAWV
+2926 VWDEAQGAWLP
-2936 VTDEYQRYVVF
+2936 TDTEQRYVVF

-2981 FALPNV
+2981 FTSPNV
-2987 AAVQSIAARRS
+2987 AAAQSLAARRS
-2998 AEEDKEITTGI
+2998 EEKTKEITTGI

-3021 LLIADQFTEAYEFNA
+3021 LLIADLFTEAYEFNA

-3051 APSGKLAFMAIN
+3051 SSSGNLAFMAIN
-3063 EELAKQTIPL
+3063 EDLAKQTIPL
-3073 GYSVSEDGMYTI
+3073 GYSVSTDGMYTI
-3085 AFDEQRYN
+3085 AFDEQRYS

-3116 DYDFYSETGANA
+3116 DYNFYSETGAHA

-3137 APSTTTDVEYTQVG
+3137 APKTATDVEYTQVG
-3151 DILVSREG
+3151 DVLVSREG
-3159 NTLLLDNLPSDATVT
+3159 NTLRLDNLPSDVTVT
-3174 IYDAVGHL
+3174 VYDAVGHL
-3182 IEQHTATQLLQL
+3182 IEQHSSSQHLQVDL
-3194 TLQKGYYLLHIG
+3194 PTGYYLLHVA
-3206 NNQHSVVMD
+3206 NKQNSVVID